1 MRLAMSEAVLVTG
14 RPYVVLDVGGV
25 RRRAVYS
32 GPIGSSTD
40 VLDFS
45 YTVQAGDLDTDG
57 VGLCVAG
64 RRPGC
69 GSIDLNG
76 GSIRAA
82 GDESA
87 ASLGHPALA
96 AQSGHKVDAAPLP
109 ALSTACADEI
119 RVRIDWALKP
129 SSVSAG
135 GTFRLL
141 FVGSVDRNAQS
152 SNIADYNRFVQSLA
166 AAGHSSIRPF
176 KGGFRAVGSTAAVDA
191 RDNTCTTGTG
201 VPIHWLNGNQVA
213 DNYADFYDNSWDDQA
228 NPKTES
234 GNAIGPR
241 NVWTGSNSDGTNGG
255 QPLGNTPGGG
265 RLIRFGTIGQSGGGG
280 SPLSAT
286 SALASSSGSALAF
299 YGLSQV
305 FKVPAAS
312 DKARTTD
319 IAIISSPAIG
329 DAYRL
334 GETVEVEVMY
344 SEAVT
349 VRGAPLVGLS
359 VKNATG
365 NDDNEYDAAYVRG
378 SGTTK
383 LVFSFTVPSGLRD
396 DDGIQLYS
404 SPLRLNGATIT
415 AVSDG
420 DPAVWNLAAE
430 RNIGGKVDSSRTPSG
445 GICSRTP
452 QVRDAIVAAV
462 AAASDCSQVTNAYLT
477 ALTGTLEFSGL
488 TSIAAGD
495 LAGLS
500 SLTRLNLYG
509 SGIETLPVG
518 LFDGLGSLTRLDVRA
533 GLTHLPK
540 DIFRGLGKVTFLSLD
555 GLEYPES
562 PGNRLREGGLP
573 DGIFEPL
580 SREVKSFWIF
590 GSPGSESFRPR
601 AADAGPGGMLSAG
614 QKVTLGGPGNDG
626 GPWGSNVFYRWRQK
640 DGSGNAVS
648 TVALPVTD
656 EVNVVANPS
665 FTVPTLAETTEV
677 RFQLRLD
684 GAGKKLDG
692 SAHGDASLRLGLYSP
707 VSEARFTI
715 LALAPTAVAVVSKP
729 VDGDTYRQGEK
740 IEVAVTFGD
749 RVLVDTS
756 LGTPTLGLAVGTET
770 RQATYVRG
778 TGSNRLVFEYTVQSG
793 DTDGDGIA
801 VAANGLAPGGS
812 AIAGFYGVQA
822 ILDHAALAAQAGH
835 KVGGSLT
842 HSFDLTRGV
851 CERTPQVRDK
861 LLELVKAK
869 PGNSGIANCSEV
881 DPEMHLPTL
890 TGTLDLSS
898 AGIATLKQGDFAN
911 LGGIDIL
918 RLQGNDLTALPASVF
933 DGLTGLSLIINLRN
947 NNLSSLP
954 PRIFEKLTGLTGLS
968 LNDNP
973 GSAGFVPTAKAGP
986 AGGIE
991 VVSGGSVTLGVEG
1004 AENGHDDPWG
1014 SNVTWSWSRTG
1025 GAGGTLT
1032 DAAAA
1037 RATFTAPA
1045 TGEDGTHVFR
1055 LKVIG
1060 AGDFAAT
1067 ADVAIRVAAGPKAVE
1082 AAFAPVGGTAYAGGE
1097 TIEVALHF
1105 DRAVTVDIA
1114 GGTPSVTLTVGAAPR
1129 TAGYLRG
1136 SGTGALT
1143 FGYTVQAAD
1152 MDADGVDLVANSL
1165 ALNGGK
1171 IAAVSDGGVA
1181 VLGHAA
1187 LAGGSGRTVNVA
1199 AARGICDRTATVQT
1213 AILERVRA
1221 DENDASL
1228 QCGDIGPVR
1237 LVAIGGRLDLS
1248 AQARNGRMTA
1258 LRAGDFAWLANVTG
1272 LDLDNHALR
1281 SFPAGVFDPLTSL
1294 TELSIAYN
1302 QTQAADRLTSLPAG
1316 LFDGLTKL
1324 TTLRLGH
1331 NDLETLPDGIFEKLT
1346 RLTTLTLHGN
1356 PGSAAFLPVAAAG
1369 PAGGLEAETGER
1381 VTLGGDAGGPWGGN
1395 VVHAWRQVSGTAVAL
1410 SATDAAKPAFAA
1422 PALAGPENLAFKLTV
1437 TGRGTSLTATD
1448 RVSVRIAAAAAV
1460 SSVVPA
1466 STPIDGDTYRRGET
1480 IGIAVGFAKPVTV
1493 TGTPQLALSVG
1504 TNTRQAAYVR
1514 GSGTGQLVFE
1524 YTVLQADTDS
1534 DGIAI
1539 AADSLAPGT
1548 GAIADATGMA
1558 VLLGHPALAAQAA
1571 HRVDGSLTHAFNPT
1585 AGICGRTAPVRD
1597 GLLLAVR
1604 ARTGD
1609 TALGCAQVTEAHL
1622 GALSGTLILAH
1633 KGIGTL
1639 KPGDFANLGG
1649 IAALQLDN
1657 NDLTALPAGVFEG
1670 LDDTLT
1676 VLQLQGNNLSSLPAR
1691 IFETLTSL
1699 TTLSLQGNPG
1709 LARFVPVAR
1718 AGPAAGIEVAQGG
1731 SVTLGVE
1738 GAAAG
1743 YDDPWGANVTY
1754 SWSQSAGTAVT
1765 YDTGKGAA
1773 TVRPSFTAPAE
1784 DETLTFTLTVTG
1796 RGAASSGSV
1805 NRHRGAS
1812 TVSVRVGAA
1821 GVRPMPVSAAV
1832 NGATLTLTYGE
1843 DLQAIDPAA
1852 VPVSSRGP
1860 AYLPVVSEP
1869 GVRRNIETVG
1879 VSTARASGRTV
1890 IITLAR
1896 TVVPNQ
1902 VVTLSYFPD
1911 NATAASRVRDRV
1923 GNLAGAFAGLRVRNE
1938 TSQPPVV
1945 GDIAFAGA
1953 AKTYRIGETVGID
1966 VTFSEPVAVTVTG
1979 GAPTLA
1985 LEIGSANRKAR
1996 WKAGQAAGAVQRFEY
2011 TVAEGEE
2018 DKDGIAVKADGLAVP
2033 SGSAIVTTAEREA
2046 VILGHGRVH
2055 DPAHKVDGVRPTV
2068 PQIGISP
2075 SHCNVSDA
2083 NELWCATLTVERYE
2097 AGGSVFYGY
2106 LRSGGYGSVA
2116 PDTFTYRGV
2125 DVAVSAL
2132 HKSIRSGTPLRFEV
2146 GPASGAAPAGG
2157 LLGAVSFSLEIGTG
2171 AGRKTLAIETPGTR
2185 TGFEFS
2191 GHNFEWNNGDR
2202 VPVKLVRRGAQAT
2215 AASISSSPSRGSTY
2229 RAGET
2234 VTVRLAMSEA
2244 VLVTGRPYVVLDVGG
2259 VRRRAVYAGP
2269 IGSAT
2274 DVLDFD
2280 YTVQAGDFD
2289 TDGVAL
2295 CGRGAGCGR
2304 IALDGGS
2311 IRASY
2316 DGSVASLGH
2325 PALGAQSG
2333 HKADAAAALT
2343 LMPPTA
2349 CANEIRV
2356 PDDWPLTPS
2365 GVSAGGK
2372 FRLLFVT
2379 STARDATSSNIADYN
2394 RFVQNRAAAG
2404 HSSIRP
2410 YKDGFRAVGSTDAAD
2425 ARDNTCTTGTGVEIH
2440 WLNGNKVADDYA
2452 DFYDDSWDDAN
2463 LKNEGGNG
2471 ITGSNI
2477 QVFTGSGADG
2487 TAAAD
2492 HYLGVASPNTAV
2504 IAIMPS
2510 PVRPLASNFGDVRGT
2525 RRFYGLSQVF
2535 KVPAASDRAH
2545 TTDIAIISSP
2555 AIGDAYRLGET
2566 VEVEVTYSEAVSVRG
2581 TPAVGLSVKHAIEN
2595 YDIEYNAAYVRG
2607 SGTTKLVFAFTVPGG
2622 LKDDN
2627 GILLYSN
2634 PLRLNGARIATVSDG
2649 SSAAWTLA
2657 AWRNIGGKVDTS
2669 LPLSGGVC
2677 DRTPAVRYAIVA
2689 AVTAASDCS
2698 QVTEAHLAGMTGT
2711 LEFSGLTSIAA
2722 GDLAGL
2728 SSLTRLNLYGSGIET
2743 LPVGLFD
2750 GLGSL
2755 TRLDVRAGLTHL
2767 PKDIFRGLGKV
2778 TFLSLDGLEYP
2789 ESPGNRLR
2797 EGGLPDGIF
2806 EPLSREVKEFWI
2818 FGSPGSE
2825 SFRPRAADA
2834 GPGGMLSAGQK
2845 VTLGGPGN
2853 DGGPWGSNVFYRWR
2867 QKDGSGNAVSTVA
2880 LPVTDEVNVVANPSF
2895 TVPTLAEATE
2905 VRFQLQLDGAGKK
2918 LDGGAHG
2925 DASLRLGLYSPVSEA
2940 RFTILALAPTA
2951 VAVVSKPVD
2960 GDTYRQGEKIE
2971 VAVTFGDRVLVDT
2984 SLGTPALGLAVG
2996 TETRQTDYVRGT
3008 GSNRLV
3014 FEYTVQSG
3022 DTGSDGIAIAANG
3035 LAPGGG
3041 AIASVYGVRAILDH
3055 AALAAQTG
3063 HKVDG
3068 SLTHGFDLTGG
3079 VCGRTPQVRDKLL
3092 EMAKANDSNVTDCSK
3107 VTAAHLAAL
3116 TEQLYLDHAGIAT
3129 LKRGD
3134 FAGLGGIEILTLNA
3148 NDLTALTA
3156 GVFEGLDDTLTL
3168 LWLGE
3173 NDLQTIAPGVFDG
3186 LKGLTLLQLTD
3197 NDLSLLPPRIFEK
3210 LTGLDDLF
3218 LGQLPGSARFA
3229 PIAKAGP
3236 AGGIEVVSGGNVT
3249 LGVEGAENGFDDPWG
3264 TNVTWAWSRTEGA
3277 GGMLADDTAARA
3289 AFTAPVTGEDK
3300 TYTFRLAVTGSD
3312 LYTTTADIAVRVA
3325 AGPKAVEAAFA
3336 PVGGTAYA
3344 GGETIEVALHFDRA
3358 VTVDIAG
3365 GTPSVTLTVGAAPRT
3380 AGYLRGSDT
3389 RVLTFGYTVQAADMD
3404 ADGVDLVANSLALSG
3419 GKIAAVSDGGLA
3431 ALGHAALAG
3440 GSGRTVNSPTAGGIC
3455 DRTAAVQTAILA
3467 RVRADENDASL
3478 QCGDIGPVRLVA
3490 IGGRLDLSAQARNGR
3505 MTALRAGDFA
3515 WLANVTVL
3523 DLDNHALRSFPAGI
3537 FDPLTA
3543 LSELSIAYN
3552 QTQAADRLTS
3562 LPAGLFDRLT
3572 KLTTLRLEHNDLETL
3587 PDGIFEKLTRLTTLT
3602 LHGNPGSAAFLPV
3615 AAAGPAGGLEAETG
3629 ERVTLGGDA
3638 GGPWGGNVVH
3648 AWRQVSGTAVAL
3660 SATDAAKPAFA
3671 APALAGPEDLAFELT
3686 VTGRGTSLTATDRVS
3701 VRIAAAAAVSSVV
3714 PASTPIDGDTYRRGE
3729 TIGIAVGFA
3738 KPVTVTGTPQL
3749 ALSVGTNTRQAAY
3762 VRGSGTGQ
3770 LVFEYPVVQ
3779 ADADS
3784 DGIAIAADSLAPG
3797 TGAIADATGMAALL
3811 GHPALA
3817 AQAAHRVD
3825 GSLTHAF
3832 NPMAGICG
3840 RTAPVRD
3847 GLLLAVRA
3855 RTGDTALGCAQVT
3868 TTHLGALSGTLILA
3882 HKGIGTLKPGDFANL
3897 GGIAALQLDNN
3908 DLQTIPA
3915 GVFDR
3920 LTGLTTLSLHDNR
3933 LPSLPDRIFEGLMK
3947 LTQLSLNGNP
3957 GTADFKPTAMAGPEG
3972 GIDVPQGATT
3982 GITLG
3987 VEVPESGYD
3996 DPWGT
4001 NVTYAWS
4008 RTEGTGGTLTDATA
4022 AQAVFTPPATDGT
4035 HAFRLTVTGGGGVAG
4050 TSTVSVHVGAA
4061 GVPPMPVSAVV
4072 NGPTLT
4078 LTYSKNL
4085 QAEPPPASDSGKG
4098 QVYLAVVSVP
4108 GVRRNIEP
4116 VPPSAVEVM
4125 GRQVILTFKPSIDP
4139 NQVVTLSYFP
4149 DNATA
4154 ESRIRDRG
4162 GNLADGFAGL
4172 RVDND
4177 TPEGNTVQSFAF
4189 VGPAKT
4195 YRIGDTIGIDV
4206 TFAEAVAVTVTG
4218 GAPTLAL
4225 EIGSANRKARW
4236 KAGQAAGAVQ
4246 RFEYTVAEGEEDTDG
4261 IAVKADGL
4269 AVPSRSSILTTA
4281 EREAVILGHGR
4292 VHDPAH
4298 KVDGVRPTASSARSE
4313 GPGVSVIWSEP
4324 LDTGAAPAG
4333 AGGFTVNV
4341 PGAANPV
4348 VTAVTISGSVVN
4360 LALNAPIALA
4370 ATGVTVNYTPA
4381 ATPIRDAA
4389 GNAAERFESPLAV
4402 TVAVDET
4409 PPALTAAAVNGDT
4422 LTLTYSEP
4430 LKATSPAAA
4439 AYSVGVS
4446 GGGTFTLSNI
4456 RAGVGPGNTQV
4467 VMTLD
4472 PPAQA
4477 GQTIRVAYMPN
4488 NATTATKVQDL
4499 AGNAAAGF
4507 ASLSELNP
4515 PVTLVNMTGAPTLTL
4530 SKPQVTEGDDAQVT
4544 LTLSTGNT
4552 TYGSARTFTI
4562 SAGADSTALQ
4572 GQDWTL
4578 SSASVVL
4585 PAGKNSVTATLA
4597 IVDDARLEPAET
4609 ASFKASLDGG
4619 AETAAAVL
4627 AIADDDKAVLAVR
4640 GPDGPVTE
4648 GQPIELTLRLE
4659 PHPENVANLSAVPDD
4674 ACILDFPVTATLTRA
4689 GDTAA
4694 ALPSDPTLETDHS
4707 FAATSFDDCT
4717 REVTVS
4723 VPTKAPDA
4731 VWMADRALTFALA
4744 PKNSDPRVEAG
4755 EALSAAV
4762 RDDTPEGNTVQSF
4775 AVTGPAKTY
4784 RIGDTIG
4791 IDVTFAEAVT
4801 VTGAP
4806 TLALEIGA
4814 ARRKAAYVRGSG
4826 SAVLTFE
4833 ATEVALGEE
4842 DTDGIAVAANGLE
4855 VPSGSSILNTV
4866 DREAAI
4872 LRHGRYHDPAYKV
4885 DGVLPAATAAS
4896 AAGPTVTVT
4905 WSEALDEASVPTGA
4919 GGFRVRIGNANGPAV
4934 SAVAVSGATTT
4945 LSLAS
4950 AIADG
4955 TANVKLEYTPPRS
4968 GAKIRDAAGNDAEGF
4983 TGSDA
4988 VAVSVT
4994 PDTTAPMVTGAAV
5007 DGARLRLTFDE
5018 PLDEASVPAA
5028 PGGFTVTVTRVDDA
5042 VPGHTVSGIAVSG
5055 ATVTLTL
5062 AKGVLPGDTVTLDYV
5077 PTSTRLQDRAVTP
5090 NPVAG
5095 FSGLDMM
5102 KTVDNASDALEVSL
5116 STTEAVEGDDGT
5128 VTLTVAVAGGGT
5140 SGVARAIAI
5149 APVAPPTAAETE
5161 DWTLPAGQRSLTLG
5175 AGQRSVSAAISV
5187 VDDARLEDAETV
5199 SFAVTADGAAIGQV
5213 TLTIADDDKAVLA
5226 VRGPAQVTE
5235 GQPIELTL
5243 RLEPHPENV
5252 ANLSAVPDDACI
5264 LDFPVTAT
5272 LTRAGDTA
5280 AALPSN
5286 PTLETDHSFAATSF
5300 DDCTREVTVSV
5311 PTKAPDAVWMA
5322 DRALTFALAPKNSD
5336 PRVEAGEALSAA
5348 VRDDTPEGNTV
5359 QSFAVTGPAKT
5370 YRIGD
5375 TIGIDVTFAEA
5386 VTVTGA
5392 PTLALEIGAARRKA
5406 AYVRGSGSAVLT
5418 FEATEVALGEE
5429 DTDGIAVA
5437 ANGLE
5442 VPSGSSILNT
5452 VDREAAILR
5461 HGRYHD
5467 PAYKVDGVLPAATAA
5482 SAAGPTVTV
5491 TWSEA
5496 LDEASV
5502 PTGAG
5507 GFRVRIG
5514 NANGPAVS
5522 AVAVSGATTTLSLAS
5537 AIADGTA
5544 NVKLEY
5550 TPPRSGAKIRDAAG
5564 NDAEGFT
5571 GSDAVAVSV
5580 TPDTTAPMV
5589 TGAAVDGARLR
5600 LTFDEPLDEASVPA
5614 APGGFT
5620 VTVTR
5625 VDDAVPGHTVSGIA
5639 VSGATVTLTLA
5650 KGVLPGDTVTLDY
5663 VPTSTRLQD
5672 RAVTPNPVAGFS
5684 GLDMMKTVDNA
5695 SDALEVSLS
5704 TTEAVE
5710 GDDGTVTLTVAVAGG
5725 GTSGVARAIAIA
5737 PVAPPT
5743 AAETED
5749 WTLPAGQRSLTLG
5762 AGQRSV
5768 SAAISVVDDA
5778 RLEDAETVSFAV
5790 TADGA
5795 AIGQVTLTIADD
5807 DKAVLAV
5814 RGPAQVTE
5822 GQPIELTLR
5831 LEPHPENVANL
5842 SAVPDDAC
5850 ILDFPVTA
5858 TLTRAG
5864 DTAAALPSNPTL
5876 ETDHSF
5882 AATSF
5887 DDCTREVTVS
5897 VPTRAPDAVWM
5908 ADRAL
5913 TFALAPKNSDPRVEA
5928 GEALS
5933 AAVRDDTPLPGPM
5946 VTGISISPG
5955 ARTCD
5960 RPDPVN
5966 PSGYTKEEFLALP
5979 GCAVHGRGTTLTFT
5993 LTFDSAVT
6001 VTRNAQTRA
6010 LPELVL
6016 DVFGRERR
6024 AQLSGNRTDTGTL
6037 TFTWT
6042 VAKGDNDPDGIGV
6055 ARIDLKGA
6063 SIRFA
6068 AGCMPGLPCDI
6079 DVPTFK
6085 SDHAQ
6090 TYPKHRVR
6098 GGLHAMR
6105 LSVSGSAREGEPFT
6119 VTVRRDGGYK
6129 ETAHAIVRMTD
6140 SGVESPGPGEASAEN
6155 HGVRLMSFPFD
6166 ADPEQGEDSRV
6177 SVQTVTPPGD
6187 GVADA
6192 RTLTFKMFAT
6202 DVGDSG
6208 VSYWYVTRDP
6218 VEATVT
6224 VTDTGLA
6231 GGTPDGPSLG
6241 VWDDWTREPT
6251 QEQWDRGRR
6260 FPLRFDVT
6268 VPWPNVLRPRGEA
6281 KVTVQYETRDGTA
6294 TVADRD
6300 YVATRGTLTFEPGET
6315 RKTVVVQ
6322 VRPDRHDEGE
6332 ETMTLVLSSATGAAI
6347 VRAEAV
6353 GTIRNNGPIPKAW
6366 IARFGRTVAEQV
6378 LEAIEG
6384 RMRATPAPGA
6394 EVALAGERIGAQSP
6408 DRGPDRA
6415 EPGSDAEREARQEEE
6430 ARRDTQRL
6438 AGWLKGETDP
6448 EEAQRLTSR
6457 AVTPRDLLTGSSFAL
6472 TAETDG
6478 KDLVSLWGRAAV
6490 TRFDGREGDLMLA
6503 GEVVTGMLG
6512 ADWTGGRWTAGLI
6525 VSHSTAEGGYSGAPV
6540 AGDAGSGGKVEAT
6553 LTGLFPWA
6561 RHALSERLE
6570 AWGAA
6575 GYGAGELTVTPK
6587 APGTGGDGP
6596 AIHADLDLR
6605 MAAVGLRGTILDGGA
6620 DGLTLIGKIDAMAV
6634 QTASGRGR
6642 GTDGGNLEPARATV
6656 SRLRLGLEAS
6666 RPILFDGGFTLTPSL
6681 EIGVRHDG
6689 GDAETGFGLDLGG
6702 GLALSDPKRGLQAEL
6717 RGRGLLTHESKGFRD
6732 LGFSGSLAWEGN
6744 PGSNRG
6750 AKLRLTQTV
6759 GGSSSGG
6766 ADALLS
6772 RTTLEGLAANDDGA
6786 GGNDELKSRRLELK
6800 FGYGLSAFGDRFTW
6814 TPEVGVDLS
6823 DTGRDYSLGWRLVLD
6838 GSGSDGGALELSFE
6852 ATRRES
6858 ANDDTPPV
6866 HEVGLRLTARF

>member
-1 MRLAMSEAVLVTG
+1 M
-14 RPYVVLDVGGV
+14 
-25 RRRAVYS
+25 
-32 GPIGSSTD
+32 
-40 VLDFS
+40 
-45 YTVQAGDLDTDG
+45 GDTLT
-57 VGLCVAG
+57 
-64 RRPGC
+64 
-69 GSIDLNG
+69 
-76 GSIRAA
+76 
-82 GDESA
+82 
-87 ASLGHPALA
+87 
-96 AQSGHKVDAAPLP
+96 
-109 ALSTACADEI
+109 
-119 RVRIDWALKP
+119 
-129 SSVSAG
+129 
-135 GTFRLL
+135 LL
-141 FVGSVDRNAQS
+141 FLRRNALQ
-152 SNIADYNRFVQSLA
+152 
-166 AAGHSSIRPF
+166 
-176 KGGFRAVGSTAAVDA
+176 
-191 RDNTCTTGTG
+191 
-201 VPIHWLNGNQVA
+201 
-213 DNYADFYDNSWDDQA
+213 
-228 NPKTES
+228 
-234 GNAIGPR
+234 
-241 NVWTGSNSDGTNGG
+241 
-255 QPLGNTPGGG
+255 
-265 RLIRFGTIGQSGGGG
+265 
-280 SPLSAT
+280 
-286 SALASSSGSALAF
+286 
-299 YGLSQV
+299 
-305 FKVPAAS
+305 
-312 DKARTTD
+312 
-319 IAIISSPAIG
+319 
-329 DAYRL
+329 
-334 GETVEVEVMY
+334 
-344 SEAVT
+344 
-349 VRGAPLVGLS
+349 
-359 VKNATG
+359 
-365 NDDNEYDAAYVRG
+365 
-378 SGTTK
+378 
-383 LVFSFTVPSGLRD
+383 
-396 DDGIQLYS
+396 
-404 SPLRLNGATIT
+404 
-415 AVSDG
+415 
-420 DPAVWNLAAE
+420 
-430 RNIGGKVDSSRTPSG
+430 
-445 GICSRTP
+445 
-452 QVRDAIVAAV
+452 
-462 AAASDCSQVTNAYLT
+462 
-477 ALTGTLEFSGL
+477 
-488 TSIAAGD
+488 SIA
-495 LAGLS
+495 
-500 SLTRLNLYG
+500 
-509 SGIETLPVG
+509 
-518 LFDGLGSLTRLDVRA
+518 
-533 GLTHLPK
+533 
-540 DIFRGLGKVTFLSLD
+540 
-555 GLEYPES
+555 
-562 PGNRLREGGLP
+562 PG
-573 DGIFEPL
+573 
-580 SREVKSFWIF
+580 
-590 GSPGSESFRPR
+590 
-601 AADAGPGGMLSAG
+601 
-614 QKVTLGGPGNDG
+614 
-626 GPWGSNVFYRWRQK
+626 
-640 DGSGNAVS
+640 
-648 TVALPVTD
+648 
-656 EVNVVANPS
+656 
-665 FTVPTLAETTEV
+665 
-677 RFQLRLD
+677 
-684 GAGKKLDG
+684 
-692 SAHGDASLRLGLYSP
+692 
-707 VSEARFTI
+707 
-715 LALAPTAVAVVSKP
+715 
-729 VDGDTYRQGEK
+729 
-740 IEVAVTFGD
+740 
-749 RVLVDTS
+749 
-756 LGTPTLGLAVGTET
+756 
-770 RQATYVRG
+770 
-778 TGSNRLVFEYTVQSG
+778 
-793 DTDGDGIA
+793 
-801 VAANGLAPGGS
+801 
-812 AIAGFYGVQA
+812 
-822 ILDHAALAAQAGH
+822 
-835 KVGGSLT
+835 
-842 HSFDLTRGV
+842 
-851 CERTPQVRDK
+851 
-861 LLELVKAK
+861 
-869 PGNSGIANCSEV
+869 
-881 DPEMHLPTL
+881 
-890 TGTLDLSS
+890 
-898 AGIATLKQGDFAN
+898 
-911 LGGIDIL
+911 
-918 RLQGNDLTALPASVF
+918 VF
-933 DGLTGLSLIINLRN
+933 DGLTGLVLLALNGN
-947 NNLSSLP
+947 DLSSLP
-954 PRIFEKLTGLTGLS
+954 PRIFEKLTGLTGLA
-968 LNDNP
+968 LGDNP
-973 GSAGFVPTAKAGP
+973 GSARFAPIAKAGP

-1082 AAFAPVGGTAYAGGE
+1082 AAFAPAGGSAYAG
-1097 TIEVALHF
+1097 
-1105 DRAVTVDIA
+1105 
-1114 GGTPSVTLTVGAAPR
+1114 S
-1129 TAGYLRG
+1129 
-1136 SGTGALT
+1136 
-1143 FGYTVQAAD
+1143 
-1152 MDADGVDLVANSL
+1152 
-1165 ALNGGK
+1165 
-1171 IAAVSDGGVA
+1171 
-1181 VLGHAA
+1181 
-1187 LAGGSGRTVNVA
+1187 
-1199 AARGICDRTATVQT
+1199 
-1213 AILERVRA
+1213 
-1221 DENDASL
+1221 
-1228 QCGDIGPVR
+1228 
-1237 LVAIGGRLDLS
+1237 
-1248 AQARNGRMTA
+1248 
-1258 LRAGDFAWLANVTG
+1258 
-1272 LDLDNHALR
+1272 
-1281 SFPAGVFDPLTSL
+1281 
-1294 TELSIAYN
+1294 
-1302 QTQAADRLTSLPAG
+1302 
-1316 LFDGLTKL
+1316 
-1324 TTLRLGH
+1324 
-1331 NDLETLPDGIFEKLT
+1331 
-1346 RLTTLTLHGN
+1346 
-1356 PGSAAFLPVAAAG
+1356 
-1369 PAGGLEAETGER
+1369 
-1381 VTLGGDAGGPWGGN
+1381 
-1395 VVHAWRQVSGTAVAL
+1395 
-1410 SATDAAKPAFAA
+1410 
-1422 PALAGPENLAFKLTV
+1422 
-1437 TGRGTSLTATD
+1437 
-1448 RVSVRIAAAAAV
+1448 
-1460 SSVVPA
+1460 
-1466 STPIDGDTYRRGET
+1466 
-1480 IGIAVGFAKPVTV
+1480 
-1493 TGTPQLALSVG
+1493 
-1504 TNTRQAAYVR
+1504 
-1514 GSGTGQLVFE
+1514 
-1524 YTVLQADTDS
+1524 
-1534 DGIAI
+1534 
-1539 AADSLAPGT
+1539 
-1548 GAIADATGMA
+1548 
-1558 VLLGHPALAAQAA
+1558 
-1571 HRVDGSLTHAFNPT
+1571 
-1585 AGICGRTAPVRD
+1585 
-1597 GLLLAVR
+1597 
-1604 ARTGD
+1604 
-1609 TALGCAQVTEAHL
+1609 
-1622 GALSGTLILAH
+1622 
-1633 KGIGTL
+1633 
-1639 KPGDFANLGG
+1639 
-1649 IAALQLDN
+1649 
-1657 NDLTALPAGVFEG
+1657 
-1670 LDDTLT
+1670 
-1676 VLQLQGNNLSSLPAR
+1676 
-1691 IFETLTSL
+1691 
-1699 TTLSLQGNPG
+1699 
-1709 LARFVPVAR
+1709 
-1718 AGPAAGIEVAQGG
+1718 
-1731 SVTLGVE
+1731 
-1738 GAAAG
+1738 
-1743 YDDPWGANVTY
+1743 
-1754 SWSQSAGTAVT
+1754 
-1765 YDTGKGAA
+1765 
-1773 TVRPSFTAPAE
+1773 
-1784 DETLTFTLTVTG
+1784 
-1796 RGAASSGSV
+1796 
-1805 NRHRGAS
+1805 
-1812 TVSVRVGAA
+1812 
-1821 GVRPMPVSAAV
+1821 
-1832 NGATLTLTYGE
+1832 
-1843 DLQAIDPAA
+1843 
-1852 VPVSSRGP
+1852 
-1860 AYLPVVSEP
+1860 
-1869 GVRRNIETVG
+1869 
-1879 VSTARASGRTV
+1879 
-1890 IITLAR
+1890 
-1896 TVVPNQ
+1896 
-1902 VVTLSYFPD
+1902 
-1911 NATAASRVRDRV
+1911 
-1923 GNLAGAFAGLRVRNE
+1923 
-1938 TSQPPVV
+1938 
-1945 GDIAFAGA
+1945 
-1953 AKTYRIGETVGID
+1953 
-1966 VTFSEPVAVTVTG
+1966 
-1979 GAPTLA
+1979 
-1985 LEIGSANRKAR
+1985 
-1996 WKAGQAAGAVQRFEY
+1996 
-2011 TVAEGEE
+2011 
-2018 DKDGIAVKADGLAVP
+2018 
-2033 SGSAIVTTAEREA
+2033 
-2046 VILGHGRVH
+2046 
-2055 DPAHKVDGVRPTV
+2055 
-2068 PQIGISP
+2068 
-2075 SHCNVSDA
+2075 
-2083 NELWCATLTVERYE
+2083 
-2097 AGGSVFYGY
+2097 
-2106 LRSGGYGSVA
+2106 
-2116 PDTFTYRGV
+2116 
-2125 DVAVSAL
+2125 
-2132 HKSIRSGTPLRFEV
+2132 
-2146 GPASGAAPAGG
+2146 
-2157 LLGAVSFSLEIGTG
+2157 
-2171 AGRKTLAIETPGTR
+2171 
-2185 TGFEFS
+2185 
-2191 GHNFEWNNGDR
+2191 
-2202 VPVKLVRRGAQAT
+2202 
-2215 AASISSSPSRGSTY
+2215 
-2229 RAGET
+2229 
-2234 VTVRLAMSEA
+2234 
-2244 VLVTGRPYVVLDVGG
+2244 
-2259 VRRRAVYAGP
+2259 
-2269 IGSAT
+2269 
-2274 DVLDFD
+2274 
-2280 YTVQAGDFD
+2280 
-2289 TDGVAL
+2289 
-2295 CGRGAGCGR
+2295 
-2304 IALDGGS
+2304 
-2311 IRASY
+2311 
-2316 DGSVASLGH
+2316 
-2325 PALGAQSG
+2325 
-2333 HKADAAAALT
+2333 
-2343 LMPPTA
+2343 
-2349 CANEIRV
+2349 
-2356 PDDWPLTPS
+2356 
-2365 GVSAGGK
+2365 
-2372 FRLLFVT
+2372 
-2379 STARDATSSNIADYN
+2379 
-2394 RFVQNRAAAG
+2394 
-2404 HSSIRP
+2404 
-2410 YKDGFRAVGSTDAAD
+2410 
-2425 ARDNTCTTGTGVEIH
+2425 
-2440 WLNGNKVADDYA
+2440 
-2452 DFYDDSWDDAN
+2452 
-2463 LKNEGGNG
+2463 
-2471 ITGSNI
+2471 
-2477 QVFTGSGADG
+2477 
-2487 TAAAD
+2487 
-2492 HYLGVASPNTAV
+2492 
-2504 IAIMPS
+2504 
-2510 PVRPLASNFGDVRGT
+2510 
-2525 RRFYGLSQVF
+2525 
-2535 KVPAASDRAH
+2535 
-2545 TTDIAIISSP
+2545 
-2555 AIGDAYRLGET
+2555 
-2566 VEVEVTYSEAVSVRG
+2566 
-2581 TPAVGLSVKHAIEN
+2581 
-2595 YDIEYNAAYVRG
+2595 
-2607 SGTTKLVFAFTVPGG
+2607 
-2622 LKDDN
+2622 
-2627 GILLYSN
+2627 
-2634 PLRLNGARIATVSDG
+2634 
-2649 SSAAWTLA
+2649 
-2657 AWRNIGGKVDTS
+2657 
-2669 LPLSGGVC
+2669 
-2677 DRTPAVRYAIVA
+2677 
-2689 AVTAASDCS
+2689 
-2698 QVTEAHLAGMTGT
+2698 
-2711 LEFSGLTSIAA
+2711 
-2722 GDLAGL
+2722 
-2728 SSLTRLNLYGSGIET
+2728 
-2743 LPVGLFD
+2743 
-2750 GLGSL
+2750 
-2755 TRLDVRAGLTHL
+2755 
-2767 PKDIFRGLGKV
+2767 
-2778 TFLSLDGLEYP
+2778 
-2789 ESPGNRLR
+2789 
-2797 EGGLPDGIF
+2797 
-2806 EPLSREVKEFWI
+2806 
-2818 FGSPGSE
+2818 
-2825 SFRPRAADA
+2825 
-2834 GPGGMLSAGQK
+2834 
-2845 VTLGGPGN
+2845 
-2853 DGGPWGSNVFYRWR
+2853 
-2867 QKDGSGNAVSTVA
+2867 
-2880 LPVTDEVNVVANPSF
+2880 
-2895 TVPTLAEATE
+2895 
-2905 VRFQLQLDGAGKK
+2905 
-2918 LDGGAHG
+2918 
-2925 DASLRLGLYSPVSEA
+2925 
-2940 RFTILALAPTA
+2940 
-2951 VAVVSKPVD
+2951 
-2960 GDTYRQGEKIE
+2960 
-2971 VAVTFGDRVLVDT
+2971 
-2984 SLGTPALGLAVG
+2984 
-2996 TETRQTDYVRGT
+2996 
-3008 GSNRLV
+3008 
-3014 FEYTVQSG
+3014 
-3022 DTGSDGIAIAANG
+3022 
-3035 LAPGGG
+3035 
-3041 AIASVYGVRAILDH
+3041 
-3055 AALAAQTG
+3055 
-3063 HKVDG
+3063 
-3068 SLTHGFDLTGG
+3068 
-3079 VCGRTPQVRDKLL
+3079 
-3092 EMAKANDSNVTDCSK
+3092 
-3107 VTAAHLAAL
+3107 
-3116 TEQLYLDHAGIAT
+3116 
-3129 LKRGD
+3129 
-3134 FAGLGGIEILTLNA
+3134 
-3148 NDLTALTA
+3148 
-3156 GVFEGLDDTLTL
+3156 
-3168 LWLGE
+3168 
-3173 NDLQTIAPGVFDG
+3173 
-3186 LKGLTLLQLTD
+3186 
-3197 NDLSLLPPRIFEK
+3197 
-3210 LTGLDDLF
+3210 
-3218 LGQLPGSARFA
+3218 
-3229 PIAKAGP
+3229 
-3236 AGGIEVVSGGNVT
+3236 
-3249 LGVEGAENGFDDPWG
+3249 
-3264 TNVTWAWSRTEGA
+3264 
-3277 GGMLADDTAARA
+3277 
-3289 AFTAPVTGEDK
+3289 
-3300 TYTFRLAVTGSD
+3300 
-3312 LYTTTADIAVRVA
+3312 
-3325 AGPKAVEAAFA
+3325 
-3336 PVGGTAYA
+3336 
-3344 GGETIEVALHFDRA
+3344 ETIEVALHFDRA

-3404 ADGVDLVANSLALSG
+3404 ADGVDLVANSLALNG

-3515 WLANVTVL
+3515 WLANVTGL

-3562 LPAGLFDRLT
+3562 LPAGLFDGLT

-3987 VEVPESGYD
+3987 VEVPENGYD

-4162 GNLADGFAGL
+4162 GNLAGAFAG
-4172 RVDND
+4172 
-4177 TPEGNTVQSFAF
+4177 F
-4189 VGPAKT
+4189 
-4195 YRIGDTIGIDV
+4195 
-4206 TFAEAVAVTVTG
+4206 
-4218 GAPTLAL
+4218 
-4225 EIGSANRKARW
+4225 
-4236 KAGQAAGAVQ
+4236 
-4246 RFEYTVAEGEEDTDG
+4246 
-4261 IAVKADGL
+4261 
-4269 AVPSRSSILTTA
+4269 
-4281 EREAVILGHGR
+4281 
-4292 VHDPAH
+4292 
-4298 KVDGVRPTASSARSE
+4298 GVRNE
-4313 GPGVSVIWSEP
+4313 
-4324 LDTGAAPAG
+4324 
-4333 AGGFTVNV
+4333 
-4341 PGAANPV
+4341 
-4348 VTAVTISGSVVN
+4348 
-4360 LALNAPIALA
+4360 
-4370 ATGVTVNYTPA
+4370 
-4381 ATPIRDAA
+4381 
-4389 GNAAERFESPLAV
+4389 
-4402 TVAVDET
+4402 
-4409 PPALTAAAVNGDT
+4409 
-4422 LTLTYSEP
+4422 
-4430 LKATSPAAA
+4430 
-4439 AYSVGVS
+4439 
-4446 GGGTFTLSNI
+4446 
-4456 RAGVGPGNTQV
+4456 
-4467 VMTLD
+4467 
-4472 PPAQA
+4472 
-4477 GQTIRVAYMPN
+4477 
-4488 NATTATKVQDL
+4488 
-4499 AGNAAAGF
+4499 
-4507 ASLSELNP
+4507 
-4515 PVTLVNMTGAPTLTL
+4515 
-4530 SKPQVTEGDDAQVT
+4530 
-4544 LTLSTGNT
+4544 
-4552 TYGSARTFTI
+4552 
-4562 SAGADSTALQ
+4562 
-4572 GQDWTL
+4572 
-4578 SSASVVL
+4578 
-4585 PAGKNSVTATLA
+4585 
-4597 IVDDARLEPAET
+4597 
-4609 ASFKASLDGG
+4609 
-4619 AETAAAVL
+4619 
-4627 AIADDDKAVLAVR
+4627 
-4640 GPDGPVTE
+4640 
-4648 GQPIELTLRLE
+4648 
-4659 PHPENVANLSAVPDD
+4659 
-4674 ACILDFPVTATLTRA
+4674 
-4689 GDTAA
+4689 
-4694 ALPSDPTLETDHS
+4694 
-4707 FAATSFDDCT
+4707 
-4717 REVTVS
+4717 
-4723 VPTKAPDA
+4723 
-4731 VWMADRALTFALA
+4731 
-4744 PKNSDPRVEAG
+4744 
-4755 EALSAAV
+4755 
-4762 RDDTPEGNTVQSF
+4762 TPEGNTVQSF

-4791 IDVTFAEAVT
+4791 IDVTFADPVT

-4814 ARRKAAYVRGSG
+4814 ARRKAAYVGGSG

-4855 VPSGSSILNTV
+4855 VPAGSSILNTA

-4885 DGVLPAATAAS
+4885 DGVLPAATAA
-4896 AAGPTVTVT
+4896 AADGLTVVVT
-4905 WSEALDEASVPTGA
+4905 WSEALDPASAGSDA
-4919 GGFRVRIGNANGPAV
+4919 GGFGVKIGTGNGPAV
-4934 SAVAVSGATTT
+4934 SAVAVSGPTTT

-4968 GAKIRDAAGNDAEGF
+4968 GAKIRDAAGNDAAAIPRD
-4983 TGSDA
+4983 DA
-4988 VAVSVT
+4988 LAVTVT
-4994 PDTTAPMVTGAAV
+4994 PDQRAPEVSGTPTV
-5007 DGARLRLTFDE
+5007 DGTTLTLTFDE
-5018 PLDEASVPAA
+5018 ALDTASVPPA

-5102 KTVDNASDALEVSL
+5102 KMVDNASDALEVSL
-5116 STTEAVEGDDGT
+5116 STTAAVEGDDGT

-5149 APVAPPTAAETE
+5149 APVASPTAAETE

-5252 ANLSAVPDDACI
+5252 ANLSAVPDAACI

-5272 LTRAGDTA
+5272 LTRAGDIA

-5286 PTLETDHSFAATSF
+5286 PTLATDHSFAATSF

-5311 PTKAPDAVWMA
+5311 PTRAPDAVWMA

-5336 PRVEAGEALSAA
+5336 ARVEAGEALSAA

-5375 TIGIDVTFAEA
+5375 TIGIDVTFSDP

-5406 AYVRGSGSAVLT
+5406 AYVGGSGSAVLT

-5442 VPSGSSILNT
+5442 VPAGSSILNT

-5482 SAAGPTVTV
+5482 AADGLTVVV

-5496 LDEASV
+5496 LDPASA
-5502 PTGAG
+5502 GSDAG
-5507 GFRVRIG
+5507 GFGVKIG
-5514 NANGPAVS
+5514 TGNGPAVS
-5522 AVAVSGATTTLSLAS
+5522 AVAVSGPTTTLSLAS

-5564 NDAEGFT
+5564 NDAAIGQVTLTIADDDKAVLAVRGPAQVTEGQPIELTLRLEPHPENVANVSAVPDGACILDFPVT
-5571 GSDAVAVSV
+5571 ATLTRAGDIAAALPSDPTLATDHSFAATSFDDCTREVTVSVPTRAPDAVWMADRALTFALAPKNSDPRVEAGEALSAAVRDDTPEGNAPQSFAVTGPAKTYRIGDTIGIELTFADPVAVTVTGGAPTLALEIGAARRKAAYVAGSGSAVLTFEYTPVALGEEDTDGIAVAANGLEVPAGSSILNTVDREAAILRHGRYHDPAYKVDGVLPAATAAAADGLTVVVTWSEALDPASAGSDAGGFGVKIGTGNGPAVSAVAVSGPTTTLSLASAIADGTANVKLEYTPPRSGAKIRDAAGNDAAAIPRDDALAVTV
-5580 TPDTTAPMV
+5580 TPDQRAPEV
-5589 TGAAVDGARLR
+5589 SGTPTVDGARLR
-5600 LTFDEPLDEASVPA
+5600 LTFDEALDTASVPP

-5704 TTEAVE
+5704 TTAAVE

-5737 PVAPPT
+5737 PVASPT

-5814 RGPAQVTE
+5814 RGPDGPVTE

-5864 DTAAALPSNPTL
+5864 DIAAALPSDPTL

-5933 AAVRDDTPLPGPM
+5933 AAVRDDTPPPGPM

-6042 VAKGDNDPDGIGV
+6042 VAKGDNDPDGIGI

-6068 AGCMPGLPCDI
+6068 AGCTENLPCDI

-6140 SGVESPGPGEASAEN
+6140 SAVESPVPGEASAEN

-6294 TVADRD
+6294 VAARIGVYGD
-6300 YVATRGTLTFEPGET
+6300 YVATRGTLTFMPGET
-6315 RKTVVVQ
+6315 RKTVVVE

-6347 VRAEAV
+6347 ARAEAV

-6366 IARFGRTVAEQV
+6366 IARFGRTVVEQV
-6378 LEAIEG
+6378 LEAVEG
-6384 RMRATPAPGA
+6384 RMRAAPVPGA

-6415 EPGSDAEREARQEEE
+6415 EPGSDAEREARREEE

-6448 EEAQRLTSR
+6448 EEAQRLRSR

-6490 TRFDGREGDLMLA
+6490 TRFDGREGDLMLD

-6512 ADWTGGRWTAGLI
+6512 ADWTRGRWTAGLI
-6525 VSHSTAEGGYSGAPV
+6525 VSHSTAEGGYSGVPD

-6605 MAAVGLRGTILDGGA
+6605 MAAAGLRGTILDGGA

-6642 GTDGGNLEPARATV
+6642 GTDGGNLAPARATV
-6656 SRLRLGLEAS
+6656 TRLRFGLEGS
-6666 RPILFDGGFTLTPSL
+6666 RPVGLGGGAVLTPSL

-6744 PGSNRG
+6744 PGSDRG

-6823 DTGRDYSLGWRLVLD
+6823 DAGRDYSLGWRLVRGA
-6838 GSGSDGGALELSFE
+6838 GSGGDGGSLELSFE
-6852 ATRRES
+6852 ARRRES
-6858 ANDDTPPV
+6858 ANDDTAPV

>member
-1 MRLAMSEAVLVTG
+1 MLLAVL
-14 RPYVVLDVGGV
+14 
-25 RRRAVYS
+25 AV
-32 GPIGSSTD
+32 
-40 VLDFS
+40 
-45 YTVQAGDLDTDG
+45 
-57 VGLCVAG
+57 
-64 RRPGC
+64 
-69 GSIDLNG
+69 
-76 GSIRAA
+76 
-82 GDESA
+82 
-87 ASLGHPALA
+87 
-96 AQSGHKVDAAPLP
+96 
-109 ALSTACADEI
+109 
-119 RVRIDWALKP
+119 
-129 SSVSAG
+129 
-135 GTFRLL
+135 
-141 FVGSVDRNAQS
+141 
-152 SNIADYNRFVQSLA
+152 
-166 AAGHSSIRPF
+166 
-176 KGGFRAVGSTAAVDA
+176 
-191 RDNTCTTGTG
+191 
-201 VPIHWLNGNQVA
+201 
-213 DNYADFYDNSWDDQA
+213 
-228 NPKTES
+228 
-234 GNAIGPR
+234 
-241 NVWTGSNSDGTNGG
+241 
-255 QPLGNTPGGG
+255 
-265 RLIRFGTIGQSGGGG
+265 
-280 SPLSAT
+280 
-286 SALASSSGSALAF
+286 
-299 YGLSQV
+299 
-305 FKVPAAS
+305 
-312 DKARTTD
+312 
-319 IAIISSPAIG
+319 
-329 DAYRL
+329 
-334 GETVEVEVMY
+334 
-344 SEAVT
+344 
-349 VRGAPLVGLS
+349 
-359 VKNATG
+359 
-365 NDDNEYDAAYVRG
+365 
-378 SGTTK
+378 
-383 LVFSFTVPSGLRD
+383 
-396 DDGIQLYS
+396 
-404 SPLRLNGATIT
+404 
-415 AVSDG
+415 
-420 DPAVWNLAAE
+420 
-430 RNIGGKVDSSRTPSG
+430 
-445 GICSRTP
+445 
-452 QVRDAIVAAV
+452 
-462 AAASDCSQVTNAYLT
+462 
-477 ALTGTLEFSGL
+477 
-488 TSIAAGD
+488 
-495 LAGLS
+495 
-500 SLTRLNLYG
+500 
-509 SGIETLPVG
+509 
-518 LFDGLGSLTRLDVRA
+518 
-533 GLTHLPK
+533 
-540 DIFRGLGKVTFLSLD
+540 
-555 GLEYPES
+555 
-562 PGNRLREGGLP
+562 
-573 DGIFEPL
+573 
-580 SREVKSFWIF
+580 
-590 GSPGSESFRPR
+590 
-601 AADAGPGGMLSAG
+601 
-614 QKVTLGGPGNDG
+614 
-626 GPWGSNVFYRWRQK
+626 
-640 DGSGNAVS
+640 
-648 TVALPVTD
+648 
-656 EVNVVANPS
+656 
-665 FTVPTLAETTEV
+665 
-677 RFQLRLD
+677 
-684 GAGKKLDG
+684 
-692 SAHGDASLRLGLYSP
+692 
-707 VSEARFTI
+707 
-715 LALAPTAVAVVSKP
+715 
-729 VDGDTYRQGEK
+729 
-740 IEVAVTFGD
+740 
-749 RVLVDTS
+749 
-756 LGTPTLGLAVGTET
+756 
-770 RQATYVRG
+770 
-778 TGSNRLVFEYTVQSG
+778 
-793 DTDGDGIA
+793 
-801 VAANGLAPGGS
+801 
-812 AIAGFYGVQA
+812 
-822 ILDHAALAAQAGH
+822 
-835 KVGGSLT
+835 
-842 HSFDLTRGV
+842 
-851 CERTPQVRDK
+851 
-861 LLELVKAK
+861 
-869 PGNSGIANCSEV
+869 
-881 DPEMHLPTL
+881 
-890 TGTLDLSS
+890 
-898 AGIATLKQGDFAN
+898 
-911 LGGIDIL
+911 
-918 RLQGNDLTALPASVF
+918 
-933 DGLTGLSLIINLRN
+933 
-947 NNLSSLP
+947 
-954 PRIFEKLTGLTGLS
+954 
-968 LNDNP
+968 
-973 GSAGFVPTAKAGP
+973 
-986 AGGIE
+986 
-991 VVSGGSVTLGVEG
+991 
-1004 AENGHDDPWG
+1004 
-1014 SNVTWSWSRTG
+1014 
-1025 GAGGTLT
+1025 
-1032 DAAAA
+1032 
-1037 RATFTAPA
+1037 
-1045 TGEDGTHVFR
+1045 
-1055 LKVIG
+1055 
-1060 AGDFAAT
+1060 
-1067 ADVAIRVAAGPKAVE
+1067 
-1082 AAFAPVGGTAYAGGE
+1082 
-1097 TIEVALHF
+1097 
-1105 DRAVTVDIA
+1105 
-1114 GGTPSVTLTVGAAPR
+1114 
-1129 TAGYLRG
+1129 
-1136 SGTGALT
+1136 
-1143 FGYTVQAAD
+1143 
-1152 MDADGVDLVANSL
+1152 
-1165 ALNGGK
+1165 
-1171 IAAVSDGGVA
+1171 
-1181 VLGHAA
+1181 
-1187 LAGGSGRTVNVA
+1187 
-1199 AARGICDRTATVQT
+1199 
-1213 AILERVRA
+1213 
-1221 DENDASL
+1221 
-1228 QCGDIGPVR
+1228 
-1237 LVAIGGRLDLS
+1237 
-1248 AQARNGRMTA
+1248 
-1258 LRAGDFAWLANVTG
+1258 
-1272 LDLDNHALR
+1272 
-1281 SFPAGVFDPLTSL
+1281 
-1294 TELSIAYN
+1294 
-1302 QTQAADRLTSLPAG
+1302 
-1316 LFDGLTKL
+1316 
-1324 TTLRLGH
+1324 
-1331 NDLETLPDGIFEKLT
+1331 
-1346 RLTTLTLHGN
+1346 
-1356 PGSAAFLPVAAAG
+1356 
-1369 PAGGLEAETGER
+1369 
-1381 VTLGGDAGGPWGGN
+1381 
-1395 VVHAWRQVSGTAVAL
+1395 
-1410 SATDAAKPAFAA
+1410 PAFASTV
-1422 PALAGPENLAFKLTV
+1422 PGDALA
-1437 TGRGTSLTATD
+1437 
-1448 RVSVRIAAAAAV
+1448 
-1460 SSVVPA
+1460 
-1466 STPIDGDTYRRGET
+1466 
-1480 IGIAVGFAKPVTV
+1480 
-1493 TGTPQLALSVG
+1493 Q
-1504 TNTRQAAYVR
+1504 
-1514 GSGTGQLVFE
+1514 
-1524 YTVLQADTDS
+1524 
-1534 DGIAI
+1534 
-1539 AADSLAPGT
+1539 
-1548 GAIADATGMA
+1548 
-1558 VLLGHPALAAQAA
+1558 
-1571 HRVDGSLTHAFNPT
+1571 
-1585 AGICGRTAPVRD
+1585 
-1597 GLLLAVR
+1597 
-1604 ARTGD
+1604 
-1609 TALGCAQVTEAHL
+1609 
-1622 GALSGTLILAH
+1622 
-1633 KGIGTL
+1633 
-1639 KPGDFANLGG
+1639 
-1649 IAALQLDN
+1649 
-1657 NDLTALPAGVFEG
+1657 
-1670 LDDTLT
+1670 
-1676 VLQLQGNNLSSLPAR
+1676 
-1691 IFETLTSL
+1691 
-1699 TTLSLQGNPG
+1699 
-1709 LARFVPVAR
+1709 
-1718 AGPAAGIEVAQGG
+1718 
-1731 SVTLGVE
+1731 
-1738 GAAAG
+1738 
-1743 YDDPWGANVTY
+1743 
-1754 SWSQSAGTAVT
+1754 
-1765 YDTGKGAA
+1765 
-1773 TVRPSFTAPAE
+1773 
-1784 DETLTFTLTVTG
+1784 
-1796 RGAASSGSV
+1796 
-1805 NRHRGAS
+1805 
-1812 TVSVRVGAA
+1812 
-1821 GVRPMPVSAAV
+1821 
-1832 NGATLTLTYGE
+1832 
-1843 DLQAIDPAA
+1843 
-1852 VPVSSRGP
+1852 
-1860 AYLPVVSEP
+1860 
-1869 GVRRNIETVG
+1869 
-1879 VSTARASGRTV
+1879 
-1890 IITLAR
+1890 
-1896 TVVPNQ
+1896 
-1902 VVTLSYFPD
+1902 
-1911 NATAASRVRDRV
+1911 
-1923 GNLAGAFAGLRVRNE
+1923 
-1938 TSQPPVV
+1938 
-1945 GDIAFAGA
+1945 
-1953 AKTYRIGETVGID
+1953 
-1966 VTFSEPVAVTVTG
+1966 
-1979 GAPTLA
+1979 
-1985 LEIGSANRKAR
+1985 
-1996 WKAGQAAGAVQRFEY
+1996 
-2011 TVAEGEE
+2011 
-2018 DKDGIAVKADGLAVP
+2018 
-2033 SGSAIVTTAEREA
+2033 
-2046 VILGHGRVH
+2046 
-2055 DPAHKVDGVRPTV
+2055 
-2068 PQIGISP
+2068 
-2075 SHCNVSDA
+2075 
-2083 NELWCATLTVERYE
+2083 
-2097 AGGSVFYGY
+2097 
-2106 LRSGGYGSVA
+2106 
-2116 PDTFTYRGV
+2116 
-2125 DVAVSAL
+2125 
-2132 HKSIRSGTPLRFEV
+2132 
-2146 GPASGAAPAGG
+2146 
-2157 LLGAVSFSLEIGTG
+2157 
-2171 AGRKTLAIETPGTR
+2171 
-2185 TGFEFS
+2185 
-2191 GHNFEWNNGDR
+2191 
-2202 VPVKLVRRGAQAT
+2202 QAT

-2311 IRASY
+2311 IRASSY

-2463 LKNEGGNG
+2463 PKNEGGNG

-2504 IAIMPS
+2504 IAIS
-2510 PVRPLASNFGDVRGT
+2510 PYTVRPLASNFGDVRGE

-2581 TPAVGLSVKHAIEN
+2581 TPAVGLAVKNATER
-2595 YDIEYNAAYVRG
+2595 YDNEYDAAYVRG
-2607 SGTTKLVFAFTVPGG
+2607 SGTTKLVFAFTVPSA

-2657 AWRNIGGKVDTS
+2657 ARRNIGGKVDTS

-2895 TVPTLAEATE
+2895 TVPTLAETTE

-2940 RFTILALAPTA
+2940 RFTIRGLAPTA

-3092 EMAKANDSNVTDCSK
+3092 EMVKANDSNVTDCSK

-3218 LGQLPGSARFA
+3218 LGQLPGSARFV
-3229 PIAKAGP
+3229 PTAKAGP

-3249 LGVEGAENGFDDPWG
+3249 LGVEGAENGHDDPWG

-3325 AGPKAVEAAFA
+3325 AGPKTVEAAFA
-3336 PVGGTAYA
+3336 SEPAGGSAYA
-3344 GGETIEVALHFDRA
+3344 GSETIEVALRFDRA
-3358 VTVDIAG
+3358 VNVDTTG
-3365 GTPSVTLTVGAAPRT
+3365 GTPSVALTVGAGSRP
-3380 AGYLRGSDT
+3380 AGYLRGSGT
-3389 RVLTFGYTVQAADMD
+3389 RALTFGYTVQAADVD
-3404 ADGVDLVANSLALSG
+3404 ADGVDLVANSLALNG

-3431 ALGHAALAG
+3431 ALGHTALSG
-3440 GSGRTVNSPTAGGIC
+3440 GSGRTVNVAGTPAARGIC
-3455 DRTAAVQTAILA
+3455 DRTAAVQTAILE

-3505 MTALRAGDFA
+3505 MTALKAGDFA

-3770 LVFEYPVVQ
+3770 LVFEYTVVQ

-3811 GHPALA
+3811 GHPARA
-3817 AQAAHRVD
+3817 ALAAHRVD

-3832 NPMAGICG
+3832 NPTAGICG

-3847 GLLLAVRA
+3847 ALLLAVRA

-3882 HKGIGTLKPGDFANL
+3882 GRGIGTLKPGDFANL

-3957 GTADFKPTAMAGPEG
+3957 GSADFKPTAKAGPAG

-3987 VEVPESGYD
+3987 VEVPENGND

-4206 TFAEAVAVTVTG
+4206 TFAEAVTVT

-4225 EIGSANRKARW
+4225 EIGAVRRKA
-4236 KAGQAAGAVQ
+4236 AYVEGSGSAVLT
-4246 RFEYTVAEGEEDTDG
+4246 FEYTPVALGEEDTDG
-4261 IAVKADGL
+4261 IAVAANGL
-4269 AVPSRSSILTTA
+4269 EVPAGSSILNTA
-4281 EREAVILGHGR
+4281 DREAAILRHGR
-4292 VHDPAH
+4292 YHDPLH
-4298 KVDGVRPTASSARSE
+4298 KVDGVLPAADAASAAGPT
-4313 GPGVSVIWSEP
+4313 VMVTWSEA
-4324 LDTGAAPAG
+4324 LDEASAPTG
-4333 AGGFTVNV
+4333 AGGFRVRIGNANGPAVSAVAVSGPTTTLSLASAIADGTANV
-4341 PGAANPV
+4341 K
-4348 VTAVTISGSVVN
+4348 
-4360 LALNAPIALA
+4360 LE
-4370 ATGVTVNYTPA
+4370 YTPPLSGA
-4381 ATPIRDAA
+4381 KIRDAA
-4389 GNAAERFESPLAV
+4389 GNDAAAIPRADALAV
-4402 TVAVDET
+4402 TVTPDQRAPEVSGTPTVDGT
-4409 PPALTAAAVNGDT
+4409 T
-4422 LTLTYSEP
+4422 LTVTFDEALDTASI
-4430 LKATSPAAA
+4430 PAAPGGFTVA
-4439 AYSVGVS
+4439 VTRGGSTVS
-4446 GGGTFTLSNI
+4446 GYTVSGL
-4456 RAGVGPGNTQV
+4456 
-4467 VMTLD
+4467 
-4472 PPAQA
+4472 
-4477 GQTIRVAYMPN
+4477 
-4488 NATTATKVQDL
+4488 
-4499 AGNAAAGF
+4499 
-4507 ASLSELNP
+4507 SLSPNGT
-4515 PVTLVNMTGAPTLTL
+4515 V
-4530 SKPQVTEGDDAQVT
+4530 VT
-4544 LTLSTGNT
+4544 LTLAQAVRGGDTVTLAYAKPSTPLQDRAATPNEVADFTGADAKAVDNRTPSVKGAPVFAGAAEAYAIGERIAVEVEFTQAVSVTTTTSARPEVAVEVGANT
-4552 TYGSARTFTI
+4552 RKARYASGSGSARLRFEYAVVAGDADSDGIAIPANALAAPAGSAIRTAVGSRAVQLGHDAVGADAARTVDGLRPTATAAAADGLTVVVTWSEALDPA
-4562 SAGADSTALQ
+4562 SAGSDAGGFRVRIGSGNGPAVTAVAVDGTDATKLRLTLDDRIADGTQNVTLEYRLPSGAKVRDAAGNDAEGFTGSDAVAVSVTPDTTAPMVTGAAVDGARLTLTFDEPLDEASVPAAPGGFTVTVTRVDDAVPGHTVSGIAVSGATVTLTLAQGVLPGDTVTLDYVPTSTRLQDRAVTPNPVAGFSGLDMKMVDNASDALEVSLSTTEAVE
-4572 GQDWTL
+4572 GDDGTVTLTVAVTGGGTSGVARAIAIAPVASPTAAETEDWTL
-4578 SSASVVL
+4578 
-4585 PAGKNSVTATLA
+4585 PAGQRSLTLGAGQRSVSAA
-4597 IVDDARLEPAET
+4597 ISVVDDARLE
-4609 ASFKASLDGG
+4609 G
-4619 AETAAAVL
+4619 AETVSFAVTADGAAIGQVTL
-4627 AIADDDKAVLAVR
+4627 TIADDDKAVLAVR
-4640 GPDGPVTE
+4640 GPAQVTE

-4659 PHPENVANLSAVPDD
+4659 PHPENVANVSAVPDD

-4689 GDTAA
+4689 GDIAA
-4694 ALPSDPTLETDHS
+4694 ALPSNPTLETDHT
-4707 FAATSFDDCT
+4707 FAAAAFDDCT

-4723 VPTKAPDA
+4723 VPTKASDG

-4801 VTGAP
+4801 VDVTGGAP

-4855 VPSGSSILNTV
+4855 VPSGSSILNTA

-4872 LRHGRYHDPAYKV
+4872 LRHRRYVFPLHKV

-4896 AAGPTVTVT
+4896 AAGSTVTVT
-4905 WSEALDEASVPTGA
+4905 WSEALDEASVPAGA

-4968 GAKIRDAAGNDAEGF
+4968 GAKIRDAAGNDAAAIPRADALAVTVTPDQRAPEVSGTPTVDGTTLTLTFDEALDTASIPAAPGGFTVAVTRAGSAEPGYTVSGLLLSPNGTVVTLTLAQAVRGGDTVTLAYAKPSTPLQDRAATPNEVADFTGADAKAVDNRTPSVKGAPVFAGAAEAYAIGERIAVEVEFTQAVSVTTTTSARPEVAVEVGANTRKARYASGSGSARLRFEYAVVAGDADSDGIAIPANALAAPAGSAIRTAAGSRAVQLGHDAVGADAARTVDGLRPTATAAAADGLTVVVTWSEALDPASAGSDAGGFRVKIGSGNGPAVTAVAVDGTDATKLRLTLDDRIADGTQNVTLEYRLPSGAKVRDAASNDAEGF

-5007 DGARLRLTFDE
+5007 DGARLTLTFDE

-5062 AKGVLPGDTVTLDYV
+5062 AQGVLPGDTVTLDYV

-5095 FSGLDMM
+5095 FSGLDMKM
-5102 KTVDNASDALEVSL
+5102 VDNASDALEVSL

-5128 VTLTVAVAGGGT
+5128 VTLTVAVTGGGT

-5149 APVAPPTAAETE
+5149 APVASPTAAETE

-5175 AGQRSVSAAISV
+5175 AGQRSVSAAIAV
-5187 VDDARLEDAETV
+5187 VDDARLEGAETV

-5252 ANLSAVPDDACI
+5252 ANVSAVPDDACI

-5272 LTRAGDTA
+5272 LTRAGDIA

-5286 PTLETDHSFAATSF
+5286 PTLETDHTFAATSF
-5300 DDCTREVTVSV
+5300 DACTREVTVSV
-5311 PTKAPDAVWMA
+5311 PTKAPDGDWMA
-5322 DRALTFALAPKNSD
+5322 DRALTFALAPKNSG

-5348 VRDDTPEGNTV
+5348 VRDDTP
-5359 QSFAVTGPAKT
+5359 P
-5370 YRIGD
+5370 
-5375 TIGIDVTFAEA
+5375 
-5386 VTVTGA
+5386 
-5392 PTLALEIGAARRKA
+5392 
-5406 AYVRGSGSAVLT
+5406 
-5418 FEATEVALGEE
+5418 
-5429 DTDGIAVA
+5429 
-5437 ANGLE
+5437 
-5442 VPSGSSILNT
+5442 
-5452 VDREAAILR
+5452 
-5461 HGRYHD
+5461 
-5467 PAYKVDGVLPAATAA
+5467 
-5482 SAAGPTVTV
+5482 
-5491 TWSEA
+5491 
-5496 LDEASV
+5496 
-5502 PTGAG
+5502 
-5507 GFRVRIG
+5507 
-5514 NANGPAVS
+5514 
-5522 AVAVSGATTTLSLAS
+5522 
-5537 AIADGTA
+5537 
-5544 NVKLEY
+5544 
-5550 TPPRSGAKIRDAAG
+5550 
-5564 NDAEGFT
+5564 
-5571 GSDAVAVSV
+5571 
-5580 TPDTTAPMV
+5580 
-5589 TGAAVDGARLR
+5589 
-5600 LTFDEPLDEASVPA
+5600 
-5614 APGGFT
+5614 
-5620 VTVTR
+5620 
-5625 VDDAVPGHTVSGIA
+5625 
-5639 VSGATVTLTLA
+5639 
-5650 KGVLPGDTVTLDY
+5650 
-5663 VPTSTRLQD
+5663 
-5672 RAVTPNPVAGFS
+5672 
-5684 GLDMMKTVDNA
+5684 
-5695 SDALEVSLS
+5695 
-5704 TTEAVE
+5704 
-5710 GDDGTVTLTVAVAGG
+5710 
-5725 GTSGVARAIAIA
+5725 
-5737 PVAPPT
+5737 
-5743 AAETED
+5743 
-5749 WTLPAGQRSLTLG
+5749 
-5762 AGQRSV
+5762 
-5768 SAAISVVDDA
+5768 
-5778 RLEDAETVSFAV
+5778 
-5790 TADGA
+5790 
-5795 AIGQVTLTIADD
+5795 
-5807 DKAVLAV
+5807 
-5814 RGPAQVTE
+5814 
-5822 GQPIELTLR
+5822 
-5831 LEPHPENVANL
+5831 
-5842 SAVPDDAC
+5842 
-5850 ILDFPVTA
+5850 
-5858 TLTRAG
+5858 
-5864 DTAAALPSNPTL
+5864 
-5876 ETDHSF
+5876 
-5882 AATSF
+5882 
-5887 DDCTREVTVS
+5887 
-5897 VPTRAPDAVWM
+5897 
-5908 ADRAL
+5908 
-5913 TFALAPKNSDPRVEA
+5913 
-5928 GEALS
+5928 
-5933 AAVRDDTPLPGPM
+5933 PGPM
-5946 VTGISISPG
+5946 VEGIAILPG

-6001 VTRNAQTRA
+6001 VTLDADTRA

-6024 AQLSGNRTDTGTL
+6024 AQLSGDRTDTGAL
-6037 TFTWT
+6037 TFTWM
-6042 VAKGDNDPDGIGV
+6042 VAKGDNDPDGIGIES
-6055 ARIDLKGA
+6055 IDLKGA
-6063 SIRFA
+6063 RIRFA
-6068 AGCMPGLPCDI
+6068 AGCTENLPCGI
-6079 DVPTFK
+6079 DVSNFE
-6085 SDHAQ
+6085 SSRHAQ
-6090 TYPKHRVR
+6090 RYPKHRVR
-6098 GGLHAMR
+6098 GGLHTMR
-6105 LSVSGSAREGEPFT
+6105 LSVSGSASEGEPFT
-6119 VTVRRDGGYK
+6119 VTVRRDGGYR

-6140 SGVESPGPGEASAEN
+6140 SGVESPGPGDASAEN
-6155 HGVRLMSFPFD
+6155 HGVRLVSFPFD
-6166 ADPEQGEDSRV
+6166 ADPEQGPDSRV

-6208 VSYWYVTRDP
+6208 VSYWYVTGDP

-6268 VPWPNVLRPRGEA
+6268 VPWPNVLRPRGDR
-6281 KVTVQYETRDGTA
+6281 KVTVQFETRDGTA
-6294 TVADRD
+6294 VAGKD
-6300 YVATRGTLTFEPGET
+6300 YDATSGELIFEAGET
-6315 RKTVVVQ
+6315 RKTVVVE
-6322 VRPDRHDEGE
+6322 VLADSHDEGE
-6332 ETMTLVLSSATGAAI
+6332 ETMTLVLSRATGAAI

-6378 LEAIEG
+6378 LEAVEG
-6384 RMRATPAPGA
+6384 RMRAAPAPGA

-6408 DRGPDRA
+6408 DPGSEAGTGRGPGQA
-6415 EPGSDAEREARQEEE
+6415 EPGSDAEREARREEE
-6430 ARRDTQRL
+6430 ARRDTPRL

-6448 EEAQRLTSR
+6448 EEAQRLRSR

-6472 TAETDG
+6472 TAETAG
-6478 KDLVSLWGRAAV
+6478 KDLVSLWGRGAV
-6490 TRFDGREGDLMLA
+6490 TRFDGREGDLILD

-6525 VSHSTAEGGYSGAPV
+6525 VSHSTAEGGYFGAPE

-6620 DGLTLIGKIDAMAV
+6620 DDLTLIGKTDAMAV

-6642 GTDGGNLEPARATV
+6642 SADGGNLEPARATV
-6656 SRLRLGLEAS
+6656 TRLRLGVEAS
-6666 RPILFDGGFTLTPSL
+6666 RPVGLGGGAVLTPGL

-6717 RGRGLLTHESKGFRD
+6717 RGRGLLAHESKGFRD

-6744 PGSNRG
+6744 PGSDRG

-6772 RTTLEGLAANDDGA
+6772 RTTMEGLAANDNGE
-6786 GGNDELKSRRLELK
+6786 GGDDELKSRRLELK

-6814 TPEVGVDLS
+6814 TPEVGVGLS
-6823 DTGRDYSLGWRLVLD
+6823 DTGRDYSLGWRLVLG

-6852 ATRRES
+6852 ARRRES
-6858 ANDDTPPV
+6858 ANDDTDPV

>member
-1 MRLAMSEAVLVTG
+1 M
-14 RPYVVLDVGGV
+14 
-25 RRRAVYS
+25 
-32 GPIGSSTD
+32 
-40 VLDFS
+40 
-45 YTVQAGDLDTDG
+45 
-57 VGLCVAG
+57 
-64 RRPGC
+64 
-69 GSIDLNG
+69 
-76 GSIRAA
+76 
-82 GDESA
+82 
-87 ASLGHPALA
+87 
-96 AQSGHKVDAAPLP
+96 
-109 ALSTACADEI
+109 
-119 RVRIDWALKP
+119 
-129 SSVSAG
+129 
-135 GTFRLL
+135 
-141 FVGSVDRNAQS
+141 
-152 SNIADYNRFVQSLA
+152 
-166 AAGHSSIRPF
+166 
-176 KGGFRAVGSTAAVDA
+176 
-191 RDNTCTTGTG
+191 
-201 VPIHWLNGNQVA
+201 
-213 DNYADFYDNSWDDQA
+213 
-228 NPKTES
+228 
-234 GNAIGPR
+234 
-241 NVWTGSNSDGTNGG
+241 
-255 QPLGNTPGGG
+255 
-265 RLIRFGTIGQSGGGG
+265 
-280 SPLSAT
+280 
-286 SALASSSGSALAF
+286 
-299 YGLSQV
+299 
-305 FKVPAAS
+305 
-312 DKARTTD
+312 
-319 IAIISSPAIG
+319 
-329 DAYRL
+329 
-334 GETVEVEVMY
+334 
-344 SEAVT
+344 
-349 VRGAPLVGLS
+349 
-359 VKNATG
+359 
-365 NDDNEYDAAYVRG
+365 
-378 SGTTK
+378 
-383 LVFSFTVPSGLRD
+383 
-396 DDGIQLYS
+396 
-404 SPLRLNGATIT
+404 
-415 AVSDG
+415 
-420 DPAVWNLAAE
+420 
-430 RNIGGKVDSSRTPSG
+430 
-445 GICSRTP
+445 
-452 QVRDAIVAAV
+452 
-462 AAASDCSQVTNAYLT
+462 
-477 ALTGTLEFSGL
+477 
-488 TSIAAGD
+488 
-495 LAGLS
+495 
-500 SLTRLNLYG
+500 
-509 SGIETLPVG
+509 
-518 LFDGLGSLTRLDVRA
+518 
-533 GLTHLPK
+533 
-540 DIFRGLGKVTFLSLD
+540 
-555 GLEYPES
+555 
-562 PGNRLREGGLP
+562 
-573 DGIFEPL
+573 
-580 SREVKSFWIF
+580 
-590 GSPGSESFRPR
+590 
-601 AADAGPGGMLSAG
+601 
-614 QKVTLGGPGNDG
+614 
-626 GPWGSNVFYRWRQK
+626 
-640 DGSGNAVS
+640 
-648 TVALPVTD
+648 
-656 EVNVVANPS
+656 
-665 FTVPTLAETTEV
+665 
-677 RFQLRLD
+677 
-684 GAGKKLDG
+684 
-692 SAHGDASLRLGLYSP
+692 
-707 VSEARFTI
+707 
-715 LALAPTAVAVVSKP
+715 
-729 VDGDTYRQGEK
+729 
-740 IEVAVTFGD
+740 
-749 RVLVDTS
+749 
-756 LGTPTLGLAVGTET
+756 
-770 RQATYVRG
+770 
-778 TGSNRLVFEYTVQSG
+778 
-793 DTDGDGIA
+793 
-801 VAANGLAPGGS
+801 
-812 AIAGFYGVQA
+812 
-822 ILDHAALAAQAGH
+822 
-835 KVGGSLT
+835 
-842 HSFDLTRGV
+842 
-851 CERTPQVRDK
+851 
-861 LLELVKAK
+861 
-869 PGNSGIANCSEV
+869 
-881 DPEMHLPTL
+881 
-890 TGTLDLSS
+890 
-898 AGIATLKQGDFAN
+898 
-911 LGGIDIL
+911 
-918 RLQGNDLTALPASVF
+918 
-933 DGLTGLSLIINLRN
+933 
-947 NNLSSLP
+947 
-954 PRIFEKLTGLTGLS
+954 
-968 LNDNP
+968 
-973 GSAGFVPTAKAGP
+973 
-986 AGGIE
+986 
-991 VVSGGSVTLGVEG
+991 
-1004 AENGHDDPWG
+1004 
-1014 SNVTWSWSRTG
+1014 
-1025 GAGGTLT
+1025 
-1032 DAAAA
+1032 
-1037 RATFTAPA
+1037 
-1045 TGEDGTHVFR
+1045 
-1055 LKVIG
+1055 
-1060 AGDFAAT
+1060 
-1067 ADVAIRVAAGPKAVE
+1067 
-1082 AAFAPVGGTAYAGGE
+1082 
-1097 TIEVALHF
+1097 
-1105 DRAVTVDIA
+1105 
-1114 GGTPSVTLTVGAAPR
+1114 
-1129 TAGYLRG
+1129 
-1136 SGTGALT
+1136 
-1143 FGYTVQAAD
+1143 
-1152 MDADGVDLVANSL
+1152 
-1165 ALNGGK
+1165 
-1171 IAAVSDGGVA
+1171 
-1181 VLGHAA
+1181 
-1187 LAGGSGRTVNVA
+1187 
-1199 AARGICDRTATVQT
+1199 
-1213 AILERVRA
+1213 
-1221 DENDASL
+1221 
-1228 QCGDIGPVR
+1228 
-1237 LVAIGGRLDLS
+1237 
-1248 AQARNGRMTA
+1248 
-1258 LRAGDFAWLANVTG
+1258 
-1272 LDLDNHALR
+1272 
-1281 SFPAGVFDPLTSL
+1281 
-1294 TELSIAYN
+1294 
-1302 QTQAADRLTSLPAG
+1302 
-1316 LFDGLTKL
+1316 
-1324 TTLRLGH
+1324 
-1331 NDLETLPDGIFEKLT
+1331 
-1346 RLTTLTLHGN
+1346 
-1356 PGSAAFLPVAAAG
+1356 
-1369 PAGGLEAETGER
+1369 
-1381 VTLGGDAGGPWGGN
+1381 
-1395 VVHAWRQVSGTAVAL
+1395 
-1410 SATDAAKPAFAA
+1410 
-1422 PALAGPENLAFKLTV
+1422 
-1437 TGRGTSLTATD
+1437 
-1448 RVSVRIAAAAAV
+1448 
-1460 SSVVPA
+1460 
-1466 STPIDGDTYRRGET
+1466 
-1480 IGIAVGFAKPVTV
+1480 
-1493 TGTPQLALSVG
+1493 
-1504 TNTRQAAYVR
+1504 
-1514 GSGTGQLVFE
+1514 
-1524 YTVLQADTDS
+1524 
-1534 DGIAI
+1534 
-1539 AADSLAPGT
+1539 
-1548 GAIADATGMA
+1548 
-1558 VLLGHPALAAQAA
+1558 
-1571 HRVDGSLTHAFNPT
+1571 
-1585 AGICGRTAPVRD
+1585 
-1597 GLLLAVR
+1597 
-1604 ARTGD
+1604 
-1609 TALGCAQVTEAHL
+1609 
-1622 GALSGTLILAH
+1622 
-1633 KGIGTL
+1633 
-1639 KPGDFANLGG
+1639 
-1649 IAALQLDN
+1649 
-1657 NDLTALPAGVFEG
+1657 
-1670 LDDTLT
+1670 
-1676 VLQLQGNNLSSLPAR
+1676 
-1691 IFETLTSL
+1691 
-1699 TTLSLQGNPG
+1699 
-1709 LARFVPVAR
+1709 
-1718 AGPAAGIEVAQGG
+1718 
-1731 SVTLGVE
+1731 TLGVE

-1821 GVRPMPVSAAV
+1821 GVRPMPVGAAV

-1966 VTFSEPVAVTVTG
+1966 VTFSEPVTVTG
-1979 GAPTLA
+1979 RPTLA
-1985 LEIGSANRKAR
+1985 LEIGSAGRKAR

-2504 IAIMPS
+2504 IAIMPT
-2510 PVRPLASNFGDVRGT
+2510 PVRPLAANLGDVRGT

-2996 TETRQTDYVRGT
+2996 TETRQATYVRGT

-3092 EMAKANDSNVTDCSK
+3092 ELVKANDSNVTDCSK

-3218 LGQLPGSARFA
+3218 LGDNPGSARFA

-3325 AGPKAVEAAFA
+3325 AGPKTVEAAFA
-3336 PVGGTAYA
+3336 SEPAGGSAYA

-3404 ADGVDLVANSLALSG
+3404 ADGVDLVANSLALNG

-3431 ALGHAALAG
+3431 ALGHTALSG
-3440 GSGRTVNSPTAGGIC
+3440 GSGRTVNVAGTPAARGIC

-3770 LVFEYPVVQ
+3770 LVFEYTVVQ

-3847 GLLLAVRA
+3847 ALLLAVRA

-3987 VEVPESGYD
+3987 VEVPENGYD

-4035 HAFRLTVTGGGGVAG
+4035 HAFRLTVTGGGGVAA
-4050 TSTVSVHVGAA
+4050 TSTVNVRVGATA
-4061 GVPPMPVSAVV
+4061 MGPMPVSAVV
-4072 NGPTLT
+4072 DGETLT
-4078 LTYSKNL
+4078 LTYDRDL
-4085 QAEPPPASDSGKG
+4085 QEINPASVPVLSKG
-4098 QVYLAVVSVP
+4098 PVYLAVLSAP
-4108 GVRRNIEP
+4108 GARRNIETAA
-4116 VPPSAVEVM
+4116 PSAVEVT
-4125 GRQVILTFKPSIDP
+4125 GRQVVLTLDP
-4139 NQVVTLSYFP
+4139 PADFGDTVRLSYYP
-4149 DNATA
+4149 DNAVA
-4154 ESRIRDRG
+4154 ASRVRG
-4162 GNLADGFAGL
+4162 LGGTLADAFTGL

-4177 TPEGNTVQSFAF
+4177 TPEGNTVQSFA
-4189 VGPAKT
+4189 VTGPAKT
-4195 YRIGDTIGIDV
+4195 YRIGDTIGIEL
-4206 TFAEAVAVTVTG
+4206 TFAEAVTVDVTG

-4225 EIGSANRKARW
+4225 EIGAVRRKAAYVR
-4236 KAGQAAGAVQ
+4236 GSGSAVLT
-4246 RFEYTVAEGEEDTDG
+4246 FEYTPVALGEEDTDG
-4261 IAVKADGL
+4261 IAVAANGL
-4269 AVPSRSSILTTA
+4269 EVPAGSSILNTA
-4281 EREAVILGHGR
+4281 DREAAILRHGR
-4292 VHDPAH
+4292 YHDPAH

-4640 GPDGPVTE
+4640 GPAQVTE

-4694 ALPSDPTLETDHS
+4694 ALPSDPTLATDHS
-4707 FAATSFDDCT
+4707 FAATSFDDCTREVTVSVPTKAPDAVWMADRALTFALAPKNSDARVEAGEALSAAVRDDTPEGNTVQSFAVTGPAKTYRIGDTIGIDVTFAEAVTVDVTGGAPTLALEIGAVRRKAAYVGGSGSAVLTFEYTVVKGEEDTDGIAVEANGLEVPAGSSILNTEDREAAILRHGRYHDPAYKVDGVLPTATAASAAGPTVTVTWSEALDPASLPTGAGGFRVRIGNANGPAVSAVAVSGATTTLSLASAIADGTANVTLEYSPLSGAKIRDAAGNDAAAIPRDDALAVTVPPDQRAPEVSGTPMVDGTTLTLTFDEALDTASVPPAPGGFTVTVTRGGSAEPGYTVSGLSLSPNGTVVTLTLAQAVRGGDVVTLAYATPSTPLQDRAATPNEVADFTGADAKAVDNRTPSVKGAPIFAGAAEAYAIGERIAVEVEFTQAVSVTTTSSARPEVAVEVGANTRKARYASGSGSARLRFEYAVVAGEVDSDGIAIPANALAAPAGSAIRTAAGSRAVQLGHDAVGADAARTVDGLRPTATAAAAEGLTIVVTWSEALDPASAGNGAGGFRVRIGTGNGPAVTAVAVDGTDATKLRLTLDDRIADGTQNATLEYRPPSSGAKVRDAAGNDAEDFTGSDAVAVSVTPDTTAPMVTAAAVNGARLRLTFDEALDTASVPPAPGGFTVTVTRVDDAVPGHTVTGIAVSGATVTLTLAKGVLPGDTVTLDYVPTSTRLQDRAVTPNPVAGFSGLDMMKTVDNASDALEVSLSTTGAVEGDDGTVTLTVKVTGGGTSGVARAIAIAPVASPTAAETEDWTLPAGQRSLTLGAGQRSVSAAISVVDDARLEAAETVSFAVTADGAAIGQVTLTIADDDKAVLAVRGPAQVTEGQPIELTLRLEPHPENVANLSAVPDDACILDFPVTATLTRAGDTAAALPSNTVLETEHSFATAAFDDCT

-4762 RDDTPEGNTVQSF
+4762 RDDTPGGNTVQSF

-4801 VTGAP
+4801 VDVTGGAP

-4814 ARRKAAYVRGSG
+4814 ARRKAAYVGGSG

-4842 DTDGIAVAANGLE
+4842 DTDGIAVATNGLE
-4855 VPSGSSILNTV
+4855 VPAGSSILNTA

-4896 AAGPTVTVT
+4896 AAGPTVMVT
-4905 WSEALDEASVPTGA
+4905 WSEALDEASVPAGA

-4934 SAVAVSGATTT
+4934 SAVAVSGPTTT

-4955 TANVKLEYTPPRS
+4955 TPNVTLEYTPPLSGAKIRDAAGNDAAAIPSADALAVTVTPDTRAPEVSGRPTVDGTTLTVTFDEALDTASVPPAPGGFTVAVTRAGSAEPGYTVSGLSLSSNGTVVTLTLAQAVRGGDTVTLAYATPSTPLQDRAATPNEVADFTGADAKAVDNRTPSVKGAPIFAGAAEAYAIGERIAVEVEFTQAVSVTTTSSARPEVAVEVGANTRKARYASGSGSARLRFEYAVVAGEVDSDGIAIPANALAAPAGSAIRTAAGSRAVQLGHDAVAADAARTVDGLRPTATAAAAEGLTIVVTWSEALDPASAGNGAGGFRVRIGSGNGPAVSAVAVDGTDATKLRLTLASAIADGTQNATLEYRPPSS
-4968 GAKIRDAAGNDAEGF
+4968 GAKIRDAAGNDAEDF

-4994 PDTTAPMVTGAAV
+4994 PDTTAPMLAAAAV
-5007 DGARLRLTFDE
+5007 DGARLTLTFDQA
-5018 PLDEASVPAA
+5018 LDTASIPAA

-5042 VPGHTVSGIAVSG
+5042 VPGHTVTGIAVSG

-5128 VTLTVAVAGGGT
+5128 VTLTVAVTGGGT

-5149 APVAPPTAAETE
+5149 APVASPTAAETE

-5175 AGQRSVSAAISV
+5175 AGQRSVSAAIAV

-5286 PTLETDHSFAATSF
+5286 TVLETEHSFATAAF

-5348 VRDDTPEGNTV
+5348 VRDDTP
-5359 QSFAVTGPAKT
+5359 P
-5370 YRIGD
+5370 
-5375 TIGIDVTFAEA
+5375 
-5386 VTVTGA
+5386 
-5392 PTLALEIGAARRKA
+5392 
-5406 AYVRGSGSAVLT
+5406 
-5418 FEATEVALGEE
+5418 
-5429 DTDGIAVA
+5429 
-5437 ANGLE
+5437 
-5442 VPSGSSILNT
+5442 
-5452 VDREAAILR
+5452 
-5461 HGRYHD
+5461 
-5467 PAYKVDGVLPAATAA
+5467 
-5482 SAAGPTVTV
+5482 
-5491 TWSEA
+5491 
-5496 LDEASV
+5496 
-5502 PTGAG
+5502 
-5507 GFRVRIG
+5507 
-5514 NANGPAVS
+5514 
-5522 AVAVSGATTTLSLAS
+5522 
-5537 AIADGTA
+5537 
-5544 NVKLEY
+5544 
-5550 TPPRSGAKIRDAAG
+5550 
-5564 NDAEGFT
+5564 
-5571 GSDAVAVSV
+5571 
-5580 TPDTTAPMV
+5580 
-5589 TGAAVDGARLR
+5589 
-5600 LTFDEPLDEASVPA
+5600 
-5614 APGGFT
+5614 
-5620 VTVTR
+5620 
-5625 VDDAVPGHTVSGIA
+5625 
-5639 VSGATVTLTLA
+5639 
-5650 KGVLPGDTVTLDY
+5650 
-5663 VPTSTRLQD
+5663 
-5672 RAVTPNPVAGFS
+5672 
-5684 GLDMMKTVDNA
+5684 
-5695 SDALEVSLS
+5695 
-5704 TTEAVE
+5704 
-5710 GDDGTVTLTVAVAGG
+5710 
-5725 GTSGVARAIAIA
+5725 
-5737 PVAPPT
+5737 
-5743 AAETED
+5743 
-5749 WTLPAGQRSLTLG
+5749 
-5762 AGQRSV
+5762 
-5768 SAAISVVDDA
+5768 
-5778 RLEDAETVSFAV
+5778 
-5790 TADGA
+5790 
-5795 AIGQVTLTIADD
+5795 
-5807 DKAVLAV
+5807 
-5814 RGPAQVTE
+5814 
-5822 GQPIELTLR
+5822 
-5831 LEPHPENVANL
+5831 
-5842 SAVPDDAC
+5842 
-5850 ILDFPVTA
+5850 
-5858 TLTRAG
+5858 
-5864 DTAAALPSNPTL
+5864 
-5876 ETDHSF
+5876 
-5882 AATSF
+5882 
-5887 DDCTREVTVS
+5887 
-5897 VPTRAPDAVWM
+5897 
-5908 ADRAL
+5908 
-5913 TFALAPKNSDPRVEA
+5913 
-5928 GEALS
+5928 
-5933 AAVRDDTPLPGPM
+5933 PGPM

-6001 VTRNAQTRA
+6001 VTLDADTRA

-6042 VAKGDNDPDGIGV
+6042 VAKGDNDPDGIGI

-6140 SGVESPGPGEASAEN
+6140 SAVESPAPGEASAVN

-6251 QEQWDRGRR
+6251 QEQWDRGRG

-6281 KVTVQYETRDGTA
+6281 KVTVDYETRDGTA

-6300 YVATRGTLTFEPGET
+6300 YDATRGTLTFEAGET
-6315 RKTVVVQ
+6315 RKTVVVE
-6322 VRPDRHDEGE
+6322 VRPDREDEGE

-6347 VRAEAV
+6347 ARAEAV

-6384 RMRATPAPGA
+6384 RMRAAPVPGA

-6490 TRFDGREGDLMLA
+6490 TRFDGREGDLMLD

-6512 ADWTGGRWTAGLI
+6512 ADWTRGRWTAGLI
-6525 VSHSTAEGGYSGAPV
+6525 VSHSTAEGGYSGAPD
-6540 AGDAGSGGKVEAT
+6540 AGDVGSGGKVEAT

-6620 DGLTLIGKIDAMAV
+6620 DGLTLIGKTDAMAV

-6642 GTDGGNLEPARATV
+6642 GTDGGNLEPARTTV
-6656 SRLRLGLEAS
+6656 TRLRLGVEAS
-6666 RPILFDGGFTLTPSL
+6666 RPVGLGGGFTLTPSL

-6744 PGSNRG
+6744 PGSDRG

-6772 RTTLEGLAANDDGA
+6772 RTTLEGLAANDDGE
-6786 GGNDELKSRRLELK
+6786 GGDDELKSRRLELK

-6823 DTGRDYSLGWRLVLD
+6823 DTGRDYSLGWRLVLG

>member
-1 MRLAMSEAVLVTG
+1 MRRRLEGTALLQLAALPPPDRAVLKAGRVDAGFLHPSPACARPARSGAGRVRGLSGRLRRAAVLLAVLAVPAFASTVPGDALAQQAQAASISSSPSSGSTYRAGETVTVRLAMNEAVLVTG
-14 RPYVVLDVGGV
+14 RPHILLDVGGV

-109 ALSTACADEI
+109 ALSTACADDI

-255 QPLGNTPGGG
+255 QPLGNTLGGG
-265 RLIRFGTIGQSGGGG
+265 RLIRLGTIGQSGGGG
-280 SPLSAT
+280 SPLSAS
-286 SALASSSGSALAF
+286 SAEASSSGSALAF

-580 SREVKSFWIF
+580 SREVKEFWIF

-677 RFQLRLD
+677 RFQLQLD

-692 SAHGDASLRLGLYSP
+692 GAHGDASLRLGLYSP

-715 LALAPTAVAVVSKP
+715 LALAPTGVAVVSKP

-770 RQATYVRG
+770 RQTDYVRG

-812 AIAGFYGVQA
+812 AIASVYGVQA
-822 ILDHAALAAQAGH
+822 ILDHAALAAQTGH
-835 KVGGSLT
+835 KVDGSLT
-842 HSFDLTRGV
+842 HGFDLTGGV
-851 CERTPQVRDK
+851 CGRTPQVRDK
-861 LLELVKAK
+861 LLELVKAND
-869 PGNSGIANCSEV
+869 PSVTDCSKVETT
-881 DPEMHLPTL
+881 HLPTL

-933 DGLTGLSLIINLRN
+933 DGLTGLVLLKLDSNE
-947 NNLSSLP
+947 LSSLP
-954 PRIFEKLTGLTGLS
+954 PRIFEKLTGLTNLALG
-968 LNDNP
+968 DNP
-973 GSAGFVPTAKAGP
+973 GSARFAPIAKAGP

-1014 SNVTWSWSRTG
+1014 TNVTWAWSRTG
-1025 GAGGTLT
+1025 GAGGSLT

-1037 RATFTAPA
+1037 RATFTAPV

-1060 AGDFAAT
+1060 VGNLAAT

-1114 GGTPSVTLTVGAAPR
+1114 GGTPSVTLTVGA
-1129 TAGYLRG
+1129 
-1136 SGTGALT
+1136 
-1143 FGYTVQAAD
+1143 V
-1152 MDADGVDLVANSL
+1152 
-1165 ALNGGK
+1165 
-1171 IAAVSDGGVA
+1171 
-1181 VLGHAA
+1181 
-1187 LAGGSGRTVNVA
+1187 
-1199 AARGICDRTATVQT
+1199 
-1213 AILERVRA
+1213 
-1221 DENDASL
+1221 
-1228 QCGDIGPVR
+1228 
-1237 LVAIGGRLDLS
+1237 
-1248 AQARNGRMTA
+1248 
-1258 LRAGDFAWLANVTG
+1258 
-1272 LDLDNHALR
+1272 
-1281 SFPAGVFDPLTSL
+1281 
-1294 TELSIAYN
+1294 
-1302 QTQAADRLTSLPAG
+1302 
-1316 LFDGLTKL
+1316 
-1324 TTLRLGH
+1324 
-1331 NDLETLPDGIFEKLT
+1331 
-1346 RLTTLTLHGN
+1346 
-1356 PGSAAFLPVAAAG
+1356 
-1369 PAGGLEAETGER
+1369 
-1381 VTLGGDAGGPWGGN
+1381 
-1395 VVHAWRQVSGTAVAL
+1395 
-1410 SATDAAKPAFAA
+1410 
-1422 PALAGPENLAFKLTV
+1422 
-1437 TGRGTSLTATD
+1437 
-1448 RVSVRIAAAAAV
+1448 
-1460 SSVVPA
+1460 
-1466 STPIDGDTYRRGET
+1466 
-1480 IGIAVGFAKPVTV
+1480 
-1493 TGTPQLALSVG
+1493 
-1504 TNTRQAAYVR
+1504 
-1514 GSGTGQLVFE
+1514 
-1524 YTVLQADTDS
+1524 
-1534 DGIAI
+1534 
-1539 AADSLAPGT
+1539 
-1548 GAIADATGMA
+1548 
-1558 VLLGHPALAAQAA
+1558 
-1571 HRVDGSLTHAFNPT
+1571 
-1585 AGICGRTAPVRD
+1585 
-1597 GLLLAVR
+1597 
-1604 ARTGD
+1604 
-1609 TALGCAQVTEAHL
+1609 
-1622 GALSGTLILAH
+1622 
-1633 KGIGTL
+1633 
-1639 KPGDFANLGG
+1639 
-1649 IAALQLDN
+1649 
-1657 NDLTALPAGVFEG
+1657 
-1670 LDDTLT
+1670 
-1676 VLQLQGNNLSSLPAR
+1676 
-1691 IFETLTSL
+1691 
-1699 TTLSLQGNPG
+1699 
-1709 LARFVPVAR
+1709 
-1718 AGPAAGIEVAQGG
+1718 
-1731 SVTLGVE
+1731 
-1738 GAAAG
+1738 
-1743 YDDPWGANVTY
+1743 
-1754 SWSQSAGTAVT
+1754 
-1765 YDTGKGAA
+1765 
-1773 TVRPSFTAPAE
+1773 
-1784 DETLTFTLTVTG
+1784 
-1796 RGAASSGSV
+1796 
-1805 NRHRGAS
+1805 
-1812 TVSVRVGAA
+1812 
-1821 GVRPMPVSAAV
+1821 
-1832 NGATLTLTYGE
+1832 
-1843 DLQAIDPAA
+1843 
-1852 VPVSSRGP
+1852 
-1860 AYLPVVSEP
+1860 
-1869 GVRRNIETVG
+1869 
-1879 VSTARASGRTV
+1879 
-1890 IITLAR
+1890 
-1896 TVVPNQ
+1896 
-1902 VVTLSYFPD
+1902 
-1911 NATAASRVRDRV
+1911 
-1923 GNLAGAFAGLRVRNE
+1923 
-1938 TSQPPVV
+1938 
-1945 GDIAFAGA
+1945 
-1953 AKTYRIGETVGID
+1953 
-1966 VTFSEPVAVTVTG
+1966 
-1979 GAPTLA
+1979 
-1985 LEIGSANRKAR
+1985 
-1996 WKAGQAAGAVQRFEY
+1996 
-2011 TVAEGEE
+2011 
-2018 DKDGIAVKADGLAVP
+2018 
-2033 SGSAIVTTAEREA
+2033 
-2046 VILGHGRVH
+2046 
-2055 DPAHKVDGVRPTV
+2055 
-2068 PQIGISP
+2068 
-2075 SHCNVSDA
+2075 
-2083 NELWCATLTVERYE
+2083 
-2097 AGGSVFYGY
+2097 
-2106 LRSGGYGSVA
+2106 
-2116 PDTFTYRGV
+2116 
-2125 DVAVSAL
+2125 
-2132 HKSIRSGTPLRFEV
+2132 
-2146 GPASGAAPAGG
+2146 
-2157 LLGAVSFSLEIGTG
+2157 
-2171 AGRKTLAIETPGTR
+2171 
-2185 TGFEFS
+2185 
-2191 GHNFEWNNGDR
+2191 
-2202 VPVKLVRRGAQAT
+2202 
-2215 AASISSSPSRGSTY
+2215 
-2229 RAGET
+2229 
-2234 VTVRLAMSEA
+2234 
-2244 VLVTGRPYVVLDVGG
+2244 
-2259 VRRRAVYAGP
+2259 
-2269 IGSAT
+2269 
-2274 DVLDFD
+2274 
-2280 YTVQAGDFD
+2280 
-2289 TDGVAL
+2289 
-2295 CGRGAGCGR
+2295 
-2304 IALDGGS
+2304 
-2311 IRASY
+2311 
-2316 DGSVASLGH
+2316 
-2325 PALGAQSG
+2325 
-2333 HKADAAAALT
+2333 
-2343 LMPPTA
+2343 
-2349 CANEIRV
+2349 
-2356 PDDWPLTPS
+2356 
-2365 GVSAGGK
+2365 
-2372 FRLLFVT
+2372 
-2379 STARDATSSNIADYN
+2379 
-2394 RFVQNRAAAG
+2394 
-2404 HSSIRP
+2404 
-2410 YKDGFRAVGSTDAAD
+2410 
-2425 ARDNTCTTGTGVEIH
+2425 
-2440 WLNGNKVADDYA
+2440 
-2452 DFYDDSWDDAN
+2452 
-2463 LKNEGGNG
+2463 
-2471 ITGSNI
+2471 
-2477 QVFTGSGADG
+2477 
-2487 TAAAD
+2487 
-2492 HYLGVASPNTAV
+2492 
-2504 IAIMPS
+2504 
-2510 PVRPLASNFGDVRGT
+2510 
-2525 RRFYGLSQVF
+2525 
-2535 KVPAASDRAH
+2535 
-2545 TTDIAIISSP
+2545 
-2555 AIGDAYRLGET
+2555 
-2566 VEVEVTYSEAVSVRG
+2566 
-2581 TPAVGLSVKHAIEN
+2581 
-2595 YDIEYNAAYVRG
+2595 
-2607 SGTTKLVFAFTVPGG
+2607 
-2622 LKDDN
+2622 
-2627 GILLYSN
+2627 
-2634 PLRLNGARIATVSDG
+2634 
-2649 SSAAWTLA
+2649 
-2657 AWRNIGGKVDTS
+2657 
-2669 LPLSGGVC
+2669 
-2677 DRTPAVRYAIVA
+2677 
-2689 AVTAASDCS
+2689 
-2698 QVTEAHLAGMTGT
+2698 
-2711 LEFSGLTSIAA
+2711 
-2722 GDLAGL
+2722 
-2728 SSLTRLNLYGSGIET
+2728 
-2743 LPVGLFD
+2743 
-2750 GLGSL
+2750 
-2755 TRLDVRAGLTHL
+2755 
-2767 PKDIFRGLGKV
+2767 
-2778 TFLSLDGLEYP
+2778 
-2789 ESPGNRLR
+2789 
-2797 EGGLPDGIF
+2797 
-2806 EPLSREVKEFWI
+2806 
-2818 FGSPGSE
+2818 
-2825 SFRPRAADA
+2825 
-2834 GPGGMLSAGQK
+2834 
-2845 VTLGGPGN
+2845 
-2853 DGGPWGSNVFYRWR
+2853 
-2867 QKDGSGNAVSTVA
+2867 
-2880 LPVTDEVNVVANPSF
+2880 
-2895 TVPTLAEATE
+2895 
-2905 VRFQLQLDGAGKK
+2905 
-2918 LDGGAHG
+2918 
-2925 DASLRLGLYSPVSEA
+2925 
-2940 RFTILALAPTA
+2940 
-2951 VAVVSKPVD
+2951 
-2960 GDTYRQGEKIE
+2960 
-2971 VAVTFGDRVLVDT
+2971 
-2984 SLGTPALGLAVG
+2984 
-2996 TETRQTDYVRGT
+2996 
-3008 GSNRLV
+3008 
-3014 FEYTVQSG
+3014 
-3022 DTGSDGIAIAANG
+3022 
-3035 LAPGGG
+3035 
-3041 AIASVYGVRAILDH
+3041 
-3055 AALAAQTG
+3055 
-3063 HKVDG
+3063 
-3068 SLTHGFDLTGG
+3068 
-3079 VCGRTPQVRDKLL
+3079 
-3092 EMAKANDSNVTDCSK
+3092 
-3107 VTAAHLAAL
+3107 
-3116 TEQLYLDHAGIAT
+3116 
-3129 LKRGD
+3129 
-3134 FAGLGGIEILTLNA
+3134 
-3148 NDLTALTA
+3148 
-3156 GVFEGLDDTLTL
+3156 
-3168 LWLGE
+3168 
-3173 NDLQTIAPGVFDG
+3173 
-3186 LKGLTLLQLTD
+3186 
-3197 NDLSLLPPRIFEK
+3197 
-3210 LTGLDDLF
+3210 
-3218 LGQLPGSARFA
+3218 
-3229 PIAKAGP
+3229 
-3236 AGGIEVVSGGNVT
+3236 
-3249 LGVEGAENGFDDPWG
+3249 
-3264 TNVTWAWSRTEGA
+3264 
-3277 GGMLADDTAARA
+3277 
-3289 AFTAPVTGEDK
+3289 
-3300 TYTFRLAVTGSD
+3300 
-3312 LYTTTADIAVRVA
+3312 
-3325 AGPKAVEAAFA
+3325 
-3336 PVGGTAYA
+3336 
-3344 GGETIEVALHFDRA
+3344 
-3358 VTVDIAG
+3358 
-3365 GTPSVTLTVGAAPRT
+3365 PRT

-3404 ADGVDLVANSLALSG
+3404 ADGVDLVANSLALNG
-3419 GKIAAVSDGGLA
+3419 GKIAAVSDGGVA

-3515 WLANVTVL
+3515 WLANVTGL
-3523 DLDNHALRSFPAGI
+3523 DLDNHALRSFPAGV

-3562 LPAGLFDRLT
+3562 LPAGLFDGLT

-3868 TTHLGALSGTLILA
+3868 EAHLGALSGTLILA

-3897 GGIAALQLDNN
+3897 GGIAALQLDNNDLTALPAGVFEGLDDTLTVLQLHDN

-3987 VEVPESGYD
+3987 VEVPENGYD

-4139 NQVVTLSYFP
+4139 NRVVTLSYFP

-4172 RVDND
+4172 RVRNVLS
-4177 TPEGNTVQSFAF
+4177 EGPVVRDIAFA
-4189 VGPAKT
+4189 GAAKT
-4195 YRIGDTIGIDV
+4195 YGIGDTVGIDV
-4206 TFAEAVAVTVTG
+4206 TFSDPVAVTVTG

-4281 EREAVILGHGR
+4281 EREAVILRHGR
-4292 VHDPAH
+4292 YHDPAH
-4298 KVDGVRPTASSARSE
+4298 KVDGVRPTVPPSQTVPGDARATAASISSSPSSGSTYRAGETVTVRLAMNEAVLVTGRPHILLDVGGVRRRAVYSGPIGSSTDVLDFSYTVQAGDLDTDGVGLCVAGRRPGCGSIDLNGGSIRAAGDESAASLGHPALAAQSGHKVDAAPLPALSTACADDIRVRIDWALKPSSVSAGGTFRLLFVGSVDRNAQSSNIADYNRFVQSLAAAGHSSIRPFKGGFRAVGSTAAVDARDNTCTTGTGVPIHWLNGNQVADNYADFYDNSWDDQANPKTESGNAIGPRNVWTGSNSDGTNGGQPLGNTLGGGRLIRLGTIGQSGGGGSPLSASSAEASSSGSALAFYGLSQVFKVPAASDKARTTDIAIISSPAIGDAYRLGETVEVEVMYSE
-4313 GPGVSVIWSEP
+4313 AVTVRGAPLVGLSVKNATGNDDNEYDAAYVRGSGTTKLVFSFTVPSGLRDDDGIQLYSSPLRLNGATITAVSDGDPAVWNLAAERNIGGKVDSSRTPSGGICSRTPQVRDAIVAAVAAASDCSQVTNAYLTALTGTLEFSGLTSIAAGDLAGLSSLTRLNLYGSGIETLPVGLFDGLGSLTRLDVRAGLTHLPKDIFRGLGKVTFLSLDGLEYPESPGNRLREGGLPDGIFEPLSREVKEFWIFGSPGSESFRPRAADAGPGGMLSAGQKVTLGGPGNDGGPWGSNVFYRWRQKDGSGNAVSTVALPVTDEVNVVANPSFTVPTLAETTEVRFQLQLDGAGKKLDGGAHGDASLRLGLYSPVSEARFTILALAPTGVAVVSKPVDGDTYRQGEKIEVAVTFGDRVLVDTSLGTPTLGLAVGTETRQTDYVRGTGSNRLVFEYTVQSGDTDGDGIAVAANGLAPGGSAIASVYGVQAILDHAALAAQTGHKVDGSLTHGFDLTGGVCGRTPQVRDKLLELVKANDPSVTDCSKVETTHLPTLTGTLDLSSAGIATLKQGDFANLGGIDILRLQGNDLTALPASVFDGLTGLVLLKLDSNELSSLPPRIFEKLTGLTNLALGDNPGSARFAPIAKAGPAGGIEVVSGGSVTLGVEGAENGHDDPWGTNVTWAWSRTGGAGGSLTDAAAARATFTAPVTGEDGTHVFRLKVIGVGNLAATADVAIRVAAGPKAVEAAFAPVGGTAYAGGETIEVALHFDRAVTVDIAGGTPLVTLTVGAVPRTAGYLRGSDTRVLTFGYTVQAADMDADGVDLVANSLALNGGKIAAVSDGGVAALGHAALAGGSGRTVNSPTAGGICDRTAAVQTAILARVRADENDASLQCGDIGPVRLVAIGGRLDLSAQARNGRMTALRAGDFAWLANVTGLDLDNHALRSFPAGIFDPLTALSELSIAYNQTQAADRLTSLP
-4324 LDTGAAPAG
+4324 AGLFDGLTKLTTLRLEHNDLETLPDGIFEKLTRLTTLTLHGNPGSAAFLPVAAAGPAGGLEAETGERVTLGGDAGGPWGGNVVHAWRQVSGTAVALSATDAAKPAFAAPALAGPEDLAFELTVTGRGTSLTATDRVSVRIAAAAAVSSVVPASTPIDGDTYRRGETIGIAVGFAKPVTVTGTPQLALSVGTNTRQAAYVRGSGTGQLVFEYPVVQADADSDGIAIAADSLAPGTG
-4333 AGGFTVNV
+4333 AIADATGMAALLGHPALAAQAAHRVDGSLTHAFNPMAGICGRTAPVRDGLLLAVRARTGDTALGCAQVTEAHLGALSGTLILAHKGIGTLKPGDFANLGGIAALQLDNNDLQTIPAGVFDRLTGLTTLSLHDNRLPSLPDRIFEGLMKLTQLSLTGNPGTADFKPTAMAGPEGGIDVPQGATTGITLGVEVPENGYDDPWGTNVTYAWSRTEGTGGTLTDATAAQAVFTPPATDGTHAFRLTVTGGGGVAATSTVNV
-4341 PGAANPV
+4341 RVGATAMGPMPV
-4348 VTAVTISGSVVN
+4348 SAV
-4360 LALNAPIALA
+4360 
-4370 ATGVTVNYTPA
+4370 
-4381 ATPIRDAA
+4381 
-4389 GNAAERFESPLAV
+4389 
-4402 TVAVDET
+4402 VDGE
-4409 PPALTAAAVNGDT
+4409 T
-4422 LTLTYSEP
+4422 LTLTYDRD
-4430 LKATSPAAA
+4430 LQAIDPASVPVLSKGPVYLAVLSAPGARRNIETAA
-4439 AYSVGVS
+4439 PSAVEVTG
-4446 GGGTFTLSNI
+4446 
-4456 RAGVGPGNTQV
+4456 RQV
-4467 VMTLD
+4467 VLTLD
-4472 PPAQA
+4472 PEDAADFGETVRLSYYPDNAVA
-4477 GQTIRVAYMPN
+4477 ASRVRG
-4488 NATTATKVQDL
+4488 L
-4499 AGNAAAGF
+4499 GG
-4507 ASLSELNP
+4507 
-4515 PVTLVNMTGAPTLTL
+4515 
-4530 SKPQVTEGDDAQVT
+4530 
-4544 LTLSTGNT
+4544 
-4552 TYGSARTFTI
+4552 
-4562 SAGADSTALQ
+4562 
-4572 GQDWTL
+4572 
-4578 SSASVVL
+4578 
-4585 PAGKNSVTATLA
+4585 TLA
-4597 IVDDARLEPAET
+4597 EGFTGLRVD
-4609 ASFKASLDGG
+4609 
-4619 AETAAAVL
+4619 
-4627 AIADDDKAVLAVR
+4627 
-4640 GPDGPVTE
+4640 
-4648 GQPIELTLRLE
+4648 
-4659 PHPENVANLSAVPDD
+4659 N
-4674 ACILDFPVTATLTRA
+4674 
-4689 GDTAA
+4689 
-4694 ALPSDPTLETDHS
+4694 
-4707 FAATSFDDCT
+4707 
-4717 REVTVS
+4717 
-4723 VPTKAPDA
+4723 
-4731 VWMADRALTFALA
+4731 
-4744 PKNSDPRVEAG
+4744 
-4755 EALSAAV
+4755 
-4762 RDDTPEGNTVQSF
+4762 DTPEGNTVQSF

-4791 IDVTFAEAVT
+4791 IELTFAEAVT
-4801 VTGAP
+4801 VDVTGGAP

-4814 ARRKAAYVRGSG
+4814 VRRKAAYVGGSG

-4833 ATEVALGEE
+4833 YTPVALGEE

-4855 VPSGSSILNTV
+4855 VPSGSSILNTA

-4872 LRHGRYHDPAYKV
+4872 LRHGRYHDPLHKV
-4885 DGVLPAATAAS
+4885 DGVLPAADAAS

-4905 WSEALDEASVPTGA
+4905 WSEALDPASLPTGA

-4955 TANVKLEYTPPRS
+4955 TANVKLEYMPPRS
-4968 GAKIRDAAGNDAEGF
+4968 GAKIRDAAGNDAAAIPRDDALAVTVPPDQRAPEVSGTPTVDGTTLTVTFDEALDTASIPAAPGGF
-4983 TGSDA
+4983 TVTVTRGGSAEPGYTVSGLSLSSNGTVLTLTLSLAVRGGDTVTLAYATPSTPLQDRATTPNEVADFTGADAKAVDNRTPSVKGAPIFAGAAEAYAIGDRIAVEVEFTQAVSVTTTSSARPEVAVEVGANTRKARYASGSGSARLRFEYAVVAGEVDSDGIAIPANALAAPAGSAIRAGSRAVQLGHDAVAADAARTVDGLRPTATAAAADGLTVEVTWSEALDPASAGNGAGGFGVRIGSGNGPAVSAVAVDGTDATKLRLTLAERIADGTQNATLEYRPPSSGAKIRDAAGNDALAFTGNDA

-4994 PDTTAPMVTGAAV
+4994 PDTTAAMVTGAAV

-5018 PLDEASVPAA
+5018 ALDEASVPAA

-5042 VPGHTVSGIAVSG
+5042 VPGHTVTGIAVSG

-5149 APVAPPTAAETE
+5149 APVASPTAAETE

-5175 AGQRSVSAAISV
+5175 AGQRSVSAAIAV

-5252 ANLSAVPDDACI
+5252 ANVSAVPDGACI

-5272 LTRAGDTA
+5272 LTRAGDIA
-5280 AALPSN
+5280 AALPSD
-5286 PTLETDHSFAATSF
+5286 PTLATDHSFAATSF

-5311 PTKAPDAVWMA
+5311 PTRAPDAVWMA

-5348 VRDDTPEGNTV
+5348 VRDDTPEGNAP

-5375 TIGIDVTFAEA
+5375 TIGIELTFADPVA
-5386 VTVTGA
+5386 VTVTGGA

-5406 AYVRGSGSAVLT
+5406 AYVAGSGSAVLT
-5418 FEATEVALGEE
+5418 FKYTPVALGEE

-5442 VPSGSSILNT
+5442 VPAGSSILNT
-5452 VDREAAILR
+5452 EDREAAILR

-5496 LDEASV
+5496 LDPASL

-5564 NDAEGFT
+5564 NDAAAIPRD
-5571 GSDAVAVSV
+5571 DALAVTV
-5580 TPDTTAPMV
+5580 TPDQRAPEV
-5589 TGAAVDGARLR
+5589 SGTPTVDGTTLT
-5600 LTFDEPLDEASVPA
+5600 LTFDEPLNEASVPP

-5625 VDDAVPGHTVSGIA
+5625 VDDAVPGHTVTGIA

-5737 PVAPPT
+5737 PVASPT

-5768 SAAISVVDDA
+5768 SAAIAVVDDA

-5831 LEPHPENVANL
+5831 LEPHPENVANV
-5842 SAVPDDAC
+5842 SAVPDGAC

-5864 DTAAALPSNPTL
+5864 DIAAALPSDPTL
-5876 ETDHSF
+5876 ETEHSF

-5913 TFALAPKNSDPRVEA
+5913 TFALAPKNSDARVEA

-6042 VAKGDNDPDGIGV
+6042 VAKGDNDPDGIRI

-6155 HGVRLMSFPFD
+6155 HGVRLISFPFD
-6166 ADPEQGEDSRV
+6166 ADPEQGPDSRV

-6300 YVATRGTLTFEPGET
+6300 YVATRGTLTFMPGET

-6322 VRPDRHDEGE
+6322 VLADRHDEGE

-6347 VRAEAV
+6347 ARAEAV

-6384 RMRATPAPGA
+6384 RMRAAPVPGA

-6490 TRFDGREGDLMLA
+6490 TRFDGREGDLMLD

-6512 ADWTGGRWTAGLI
+6512 ADWTRGRWTAGLI

-6605 MAAVGLRGTILDGGA
+6605 MAAAGLRGTILDGGA

-6656 SRLRLGLEAS
+6656 TRLRLGVEAS
-6666 RPILFDGGFTLTPSL
+6666 RPVGLGGGAVLTPSL

-6732 LGFSGSLAWEGN
+6732 LGFSASLAWEGN
-6744 PGSNRG
+6744 PGSDRG

-6786 GGNDELKSRRLELK
+6786 GGNDELKSRRLGLK

-6838 GSGSDGGALELSFE
+6838 GSGSDGGALDLSFE
-6852 ATRRES
+6852 ARRRES

>member
-1 MRLAMSEAVLVTG
+1 MLLAVLAVPAFASTVPGDALAQQATAASISSSPSRGSTYRAGETVTVRLAMSEAVLVTG

-25 RRRAVYS
+25 RRRAVYA
-32 GPIGSSTD
+32 GPIGSATD
-40 VLDFS
+40 VLDFD
-45 YTVQAGDLDTDG
+45 YTVQAGDFDTDG
-57 VGLCVAG
+57 VALCG
-64 RRPGC
+64 RGAGC
-69 GSIDLNG
+69 GRIALDG
-76 GSIRAA
+76 GSIRASYD
-82 GDESA
+82 GSV
-87 ASLGHPALA
+87 ASLGHPALG
-96 AQSGHKVDAAPLP
+96 AQSGHKADAAA
-109 ALSTACADEI
+109 ALTLMPPTACANEI
-119 RVRIDWALKP
+119 RVPDDWPLTP
-129 SSVSAG
+129 SGVSAG
-135 GTFRLL
+135 GKFRLL
-141 FVGSVDRNAQS
+141 FVTSTARDATS
-152 SNIADYNRFVQSLA
+152 SNIADYNRFVQNRA
-166 AAGHSSIRPF
+166 AAGHSSIRPY
-176 KGGFRAVGSTAAVDA
+176 KDGFRAVGSTDAADA

-201 VPIHWLNGNQVA
+201 VEIHWLNGNKVA
-213 DNYADFYDNSWDDQA
+213 DDYADFYDDSWDDA
-228 NPKTES
+228 NLKNEG
-234 GNAIGPR
+234 GNGI
-241 NVWTGSNSDGTNGG
+241 TGSNIQVFTGSGADGTAAADHYLGVASPNTAVIAILPYTVR
-255 QPLGNTPGGG
+255 PLAAG
-265 RLIRFGTIGQSGGGG
+265 FGDVRGTRR
-280 SPLSAT
+280 
-286 SALASSSGSALAF
+286 F

-312 DKARTTD
+312 DRAHTTD

-334 GETVEVEVMY
+334 GETVEVEVTY
-344 SEAVT
+344 SEAVS
-349 VRGAPLVGLS
+349 VRGTPAVGLS
-359 VKNATG
+359 VKHATERY
-365 NDDNEYDAAYVRG
+365 DIEYNAAYVRG

-383 LVFSFTVPSGLRD
+383 LVFAFTVPSALKD
-396 DDGIQLYS
+396 DNGIQLYS
-404 SPLRLNGATIT
+404 NPLRLNGARIAT
-415 AVSDG
+415 VSDG
-420 DPAVWNLAAE
+420 SSAAWTLAAW
-430 RNIGGKVDSSRTPSG
+430 RNIGGKVDTSLPLSGGVCDRTPA
-445 GICSRTP
+445 
-452 QVRDAIVAAV
+452 VRYAIVAAV
-462 AAASDCSQVTNAYLT
+462 TAASDCSQVTEAHL
-477 ALTGTLEFSGL
+477 AGMTGTLEFSGL

-580 SREVKSFWIF
+580 SRDVKEFWIF

-665 FTVPTLAETTEV
+665 FTVPTLAEATEV
-677 RFQLRLD
+677 RFQLQLD

-692 SAHGDASLRLGLYSP
+692 GAHGDASLRLGLYSP

-756 LGTPTLGLAVGTET
+756 LGTPALGLAVGTET

-793 DTDGDGIA
+793 DTGSDGIA
-801 VAANGLAPGGS
+801 IAANGLAPGGG
-812 AIAGFYGVQA
+812 AIASVYGVRA
-822 ILDHAALAAQAGH
+822 ILDHAALAAQTGH
-835 KVGGSLT
+835 KVDGSLT
-842 HSFDLTRGV
+842 HGFDLTGGV
-851 CERTPQVRDK
+851 CGRTPQVRDK
-861 LLELVKAK
+861 LLELVKAND
-869 PGNSGIANCSEV
+869 PSVTDCSKVETT
-881 DPEMHLPTL
+881 HLAAL
-890 TGTLDLSS
+890 TEDLEL
-898 AGIATLKQGDFAN
+898 AGKAIATLKRGDFAN
-911 LGGIDIL
+911 LGGVAAL
-918 RLQGNDLTALPASVF
+918 TLNANDLTALPAGVFEGLGDTLTLLFLRRNALQSIAPGVF
-933 DGLTGLSLIINLRN
+933 DGLTGLVLLALNGN
-947 NNLSSLP
+947 DLSSLP
-954 PRIFEKLTGLTGLS
+954 PRIFEKLTGLTGLA
-968 LNDNP
+968 LGDNP
-973 GSAGFVPTAKAGP
+973 GSARFAPIAKAGP

-1014 SNVTWSWSRTG
+1014 TNVTWAWSRTE
-1025 GAGGTLT
+1025 GAGGSLT

-1037 RATFTAPA
+1037 RATFTAPV

-1060 AGDFAAT
+1060 VGNLAAT

-1136 SGTGALT
+1136 SDTRALT

-1152 MDADGVDLVANSL
+1152 VDADGVDLVANSL

-1171 IAAVSDGGVA
+1171 IAAVSDGGLA
-1181 VLGHAA
+1181 ALGHTA
-1187 LAGGSGRTVNVA
+1187 LSGGSGRTVNVA
-1199 AARGICDRTATVQT
+1199 GTPAARGICDRTAAVQT

-1258 LRAGDFAWLANVTG
+1258 LRAGDFAWLANVTV

-1281 SFPAGVFDPLTSL
+1281 SFPAGIFDPLTALS
-1294 TELSIAYN
+1294 ELSIAYN

-1316 LFDGLTKL
+1316 LFDRLTKL
-1324 TTLRLGH
+1324 TTLRLEH

-1422 PALAGPENLAFKLTV
+1422 PALAGPEDLAFELTV

-1524 YTVLQADTDS
+1524 YTVVQADADS

-1558 VLLGHPALAAQAA
+1558 ALLGHPARAALAA

-1597 GLLLAVR
+1597 ALLLAVR

-1609 TALGCAQVTEAHL
+1609 TALGCAQVTTTHL

-1649 IAALQLDN
+1649 IASVNLSSN
-1657 NDLTALPAGVFEG
+1657 ELTSLPAGVFEG

-1821 GVRPMPVSAAV
+1821 GVRPMPVGAAV

-1966 VTFSEPVAVTVTG
+1966 VTFSEPVTVTG
-1979 GAPTLA
+1979 RPTLA
-1985 LEIGSANRKAR
+1985 LEIGSAGRKAR

-2325 PALGAQSG
+2325 SALGAQSG

-2504 IAIMPS
+2504 IAILPS
-2510 PVRPLASNFGDVRGT
+2510 TVRPLAANFGDVGGT

-2595 YDIEYNAAYVRG
+2595 YDNEYDAAYVRG
-2607 SGTTKLVFAFTVPGG
+2607 SGTTKLVFAFTVPTG

-2806 EPLSREVKEFWI
+2806 EPLSRDVKEFWI

-2895 TVPTLAEATE
+2895 TVPTLAETTE
-2905 VRFQLQLDGAGKK
+2905 VRFQLRLDGAGKK
-2918 LDGGAHG
+2918 LDGSAHG

-2984 SLGTPALGLAVG
+2984 SLGTPTLGLAVG
-2996 TETRQTDYVRGT
+2996 TETRQATYVRGT

-3022 DTGSDGIAIAANG
+3022 DTGSDGIAVAANG

-3092 EMAKANDSNVTDCSK
+3092 ELVKANDPSVTDCSK
-3107 VTAAHLAAL
+3107 VETTHLAAL
-3116 TEQLYLDHAGIAT
+3116 TEDLELAGKAIAT

-3134 FAGLGGIEILTLNA
+3134 FANLGGVAALTLNA
-3148 NDLTALTA
+3148 NDLTALPA
-3156 GVFEGLDDTLTL
+3156 GVFEGLGDTLTL
-3168 LWLGE
+3168 LFLRR
-3173 NDLQTIAPGVFDG
+3173 NALQSIAPGVFDG
-3186 LKGLTLLQLTD
+3186 LTGLVLLALNG
-3197 NDLSLLPPRIFEK
+3197 NDLSSLPPRIFEK
-3210 LTGLDDLF
+3210 LTGLTGLA
-3218 LGQLPGSARFA
+3218 LGDNPGSARFA

-3236 AGGIEVVSGGNVT
+3236 AGGIEVVSGGSVT
-3249 LGVEGAENGFDDPWG
+3249 LGVEGAENGHDDPWG

-3277 GGMLADDTAARA
+3277 GGSLTDAAAARA
-3289 AFTAPVTGEDK
+3289 TFTAPVTGEDG
-3300 TYTFRLAVTGSD
+3300 THVFRLKVIGVGNLAA
-3312 LYTTTADIAVRVA
+3312 TADVAIRVA

-3389 RVLTFGYTVQAADMD
+3389 RALTFGYTVQAADVD
-3404 ADGVDLVANSLALSG
+3404 ADGVDLVANSLALNG

-3431 ALGHAALAG
+3431 ALGHTALSG
-3440 GSGRTVNSPTAGGIC
+3440 GSGRTVNVAGTPAARGIC
-3455 DRTAAVQTAILA
+3455 DRTAAVQTAILE

-3770 LVFEYPVVQ
+3770 LVFEYTVVQ

-3811 GHPALA
+3811 GHPARA
-3817 AQAAHRVD
+3817 ALAAHRVD

-3832 NPMAGICG
+3832 NPTAGICG

-3847 GLLLAVRA
+3847 ALLLAVRA

-3897 GGIAALQLDNN
+3897 GGIASVNLSSNELTS
-3908 DLQTIPA
+3908 LPA
-3915 GVFDR
+3915 GVFEGLDDT
-3920 LTGLTTLSLHDNR
+3920 LTVLQLQGNNLSSLPARIFETLTSLTTLSL
-3933 LPSLPDRIFEGLMK
+3933 
-3947 LTQLSLNGNP
+3947 QGNP
-3957 GTADFKPTAMAGPEG
+3957 GLARFVPVARAGPAAGIEVAQG
-3972 GIDVPQGATT
+3972 GSV
-3982 GITLG
+3982 TLG
-3987 VEVPESGYD
+3987 VEGAAAGYD
-3996 DPWGT
+3996 DPWGA
-4001 NVTYAWS
+4001 NVTYSWS
-4008 RTEGTGGTLTDATA
+4008 QSAGTAVTYDTGKGAATVRPSFTAPAEDETLT
-4022 AQAVFTPPATDGT
+4022 FT
-4035 HAFRLTVTGGGGVAG
+4035 LTVTGRGAASSGSVNRHRGA
-4050 TSTVSVHVGAA
+4050 STVSVRVGAA
-4061 GVPPMPVSAVV
+4061 GVRPMPVGAAV
-4072 NGPTLT
+4072 NGATLT
-4078 LTYSKNL
+4078 LTYGEDL
-4085 QAEPPPASDSGKG
+4085 QAIDPAAVPVSSRGPA
-4098 QVYLAVVSVP
+4098 YLPVVSEP
-4108 GVRRNIEP
+4108 GVRRNIET
-4116 VPPSAVEVM
+4116 VGVSTARAS
-4125 GRQVILTFKPSIDP
+4125 GRTVIITLARTVVP

-4154 ESRIRDRG
+4154 ASRVRDRV
-4162 GNLADGFAGL
+4162 GNLAGAFAGL
-4172 RVDND
+4172 RVRNETSQPPVVGDIA
-4177 TPEGNTVQSFAF
+4177 FA
-4189 VGPAKT
+4189 GAAKT
-4195 YRIGDTIGIDV
+4195 YRIGETVGIDV
-4206 TFAEAVAVTVTG
+4206 TFSEPVTVTG
-4218 GAPTLAL
+4218 RPTLAL
-4225 EIGSANRKARW
+4225 EIGSAGRKARW

-4246 RFEYTVAEGEEDTDG
+4246 RFEYTVAEGEEDKDG

-4269 AVPSRSSILTTA
+4269 AVPSGSAIVTTA

-4298 KVDGVRPTASSARSE
+4298 KVDGVRPTVPQIGISPSHCN
-4313 GPGVSVIWSEP
+4313 VSDANELWCATLTVERYE
-4324 LDTGAAPAG
+4324 
-4333 AGGFTVNV
+4333 AGGSVFY
-4341 PGAANPV
+4341 GYLR
-4348 VTAVTISGSVVN
+4348 SGGYGSVAPDTFTYRGVDVAVS
-4360 LALNAPIALA
+4360 ALHKSIRSGTPLRFEV
-4370 ATGVTVNYTPA
+4370 GPA
-4381 ATPIRDAA
+4381 AGRDLRAAVQGCEGVLDLRQPGLRELPAA
-4389 GNAAERFESPLAV
+4389 G
-4402 TVAVDET
+4402 
-4409 PPALTAAAVNGDT
+4409 
-4422 LTLTYSEP
+4422 
-4430 LKATSPAAA
+4430 
-4439 AYSVGVS
+4439 
-4446 GGGTFTLSNI
+4446 GGR
-4456 RAGVGPGNTQV
+4456 RAGR
-4467 VMTLD
+4467 D
-4472 PPAQA
+4472 
-4477 GQTIRVAYMPN
+4477 
-4488 NATTATKVQDL
+4488 
-4499 AGNAAAGF
+4499 
-4507 ASLSELNP
+4507 
-4515 PVTLVNMTGAPTLTL
+4515 
-4530 SKPQVTEGDDAQVT
+4530 
-4544 LTLSTGNT
+4544 
-4552 TYGSARTFTI
+4552 
-4562 SAGADSTALQ
+4562 
-4572 GQDWTL
+4572 
-4578 SSASVVL
+4578 
-4585 PAGKNSVTATLA
+4585 
-4597 IVDDARLEPAET
+4597 
-4609 ASFKASLDGG
+4609 
-4619 AETAAAVL
+4619 
-4627 AIADDDKAVLAVR
+4627 AVR
-4640 GPDGPVTE
+4640 GPE
-4648 GQPIELTLRLE
+4648 G
-4659 PHPENVANLSAVPDD
+4659 
-4674 ACILDFPVTATLTRA
+4674 
-4689 GDTAA
+4689 
-4694 ALPSDPTLETDHS
+4694 DP
-4707 FAATSFDDCT
+4707 
-4717 REVTVS
+4717 
-4723 VPTKAPDA
+4723 
-4731 VWMADRALTFALA
+4731 
-4744 PKNSDPRVEAG
+4744 G
-4755 EALSAAV
+4755 
-4762 RDDTPEGNTVQSF
+4762 
-4775 AVTGPAKTY
+4775 
-4784 RIGDTIG
+4784 
-4791 IDVTFAEAVT
+4791 
-4801 VTGAP
+4801 
-4806 TLALEIGA
+4806 
-4814 ARRKAAYVRGSG
+4814 
-4826 SAVLTFE
+4826 
-4833 ATEVALGEE
+4833 
-4842 DTDGIAVAANGLE
+4842 
-4855 VPSGSSILNTV
+4855 
-4866 DREAAI
+4866 
-4872 LRHGRYHDPAYKV
+4872 
-4885 DGVLPAATAAS
+4885 
-4896 AAGPTVTVT
+4896 
-4905 WSEALDEASVPTGA
+4905 
-4919 GGFRVRIGNANGPAV
+4919 
-4934 SAVAVSGATTT
+4934 
-4945 LSLAS
+4945 
-4950 AIADG
+4950 
-4955 TANVKLEYTPPRS
+4955 RS
-4968 GAKIRDAAGNDAEGF
+4968 GERRRPLGVERVLSMAAEG
-4983 TGSDA
+4983 
-4988 VAVSVT
+4988 
-4994 PDTTAPMVTGAAV
+4994 
-5007 DGARLRLTFDE
+5007 R
-5018 PLDEASVPAA
+5018 
-5028 PGGFTVTVTRVDDA
+5028 
-5042 VPGHTVSGIAVSG
+5042 
-5055 ATVTLTL
+5055 
-5062 AKGVLPGDTVTLDYV
+5062 
-5077 PTSTRLQDRAVTP
+5077 
-5090 NPVAG
+5090 
-5095 FSGLDMM
+5095 
-5102 KTVDNASDALEVSL
+5102 
-5116 STTEAVEGDDGT
+5116 
-5128 VTLTVAVAGGGT
+5128 
-5140 SGVARAIAI
+5140 
-5149 APVAPPTAAETE
+5149 
-5161 DWTLPAGQRSLTLG
+5161 QR
-5175 AGQRSVSAAISV
+5175 Q
-5187 VDDARLEDAETV
+5187 
-5199 SFAVTADGAAIGQV
+5199 
-5213 TLTIADDDKAVLA
+5213 
-5226 VRGPAQVTE
+5226 
-5235 GQPIELTL
+5235 
-5243 RLEPHPENV
+5243 
-5252 ANLSAVPDDACI
+5252 C
-5264 LDFPVTAT
+5264 
-5272 LTRAGDTA
+5272 
-5280 AALPSN
+5280 
-5286 PTLETDHSFAATSF
+5286 
-5300 DDCTREVTVSV
+5300 
-5311 PTKAPDAVWMA
+5311 
-5322 DRALTFALAPKNSD
+5322 
-5336 PRVEAGEALSAA
+5336 GE
-5348 VRDDTPEGNTV
+5348 
-5359 QSFAVTGPAKT
+5359 
-5370 YRIGD
+5370 
-5375 TIGIDVTFAEA
+5375 
-5386 VTVTGA
+5386 
-5392 PTLALEIGAARRKA
+5392 
-5406 AYVRGSGSAVLT
+5406 
-5418 FEATEVALGEE
+5418 
-5429 DTDGIAVA
+5429 
-5437 ANGLE
+5437 
-5442 VPSGSSILNT
+5442 
-5452 VDREAAILR
+5452 
-5461 HGRYHD
+5461 HG
-5467 PAYKVDGVLPAATAA
+5467 
-5482 SAAGPTVTV
+5482 
-5491 TWSEA
+5491 
-5496 LDEASV
+5496 
-5502 PTGAG
+5502 
-5507 GFRVRIG
+5507 
-5514 NANGPAVS
+5514 
-5522 AVAVSGATTTLSLAS
+5522 
-5537 AIADGTA
+5537 
-5544 NVKLEY
+5544 
-5550 TPPRSGAKIRDAAG
+5550 
-5564 NDAEGFT
+5564 
-5571 GSDAVAVSV
+5571 
-5580 TPDTTAPMV
+5580 
-5589 TGAAVDGARLR
+5589 
-5600 LTFDEPLDEASVPA
+5600 
-5614 APGGFT
+5614 
-5620 VTVTR
+5620 
-5625 VDDAVPGHTVSGIA
+5625 
-5639 VSGATVTLTLA
+5639 
-5650 KGVLPGDTVTLDY
+5650 
-5663 VPTSTRLQD
+5663 
-5672 RAVTPNPVAGFS
+5672 
-5684 GLDMMKTVDNA
+5684 
-5695 SDALEVSLS
+5695 
-5704 TTEAVE
+5704 
-5710 GDDGTVTLTVAVAGG
+5710 
-5725 GTSGVARAIAIA
+5725 
-5737 PVAPPT
+5737 
-5743 AAETED
+5743 
-5749 WTLPAGQRSLTLG
+5749 
-5762 AGQRSV
+5762 
-5768 SAAISVVDDA
+5768 
-5778 RLEDAETVSFAV
+5778 
-5790 TADGA
+5790 
-5795 AIGQVTLTIADD
+5795 
-5807 DKAVLAV
+5807 
-5814 RGPAQVTE
+5814 
-5822 GQPIELTLR
+5822 
-5831 LEPHPENVANL
+5831 
-5842 SAVPDDAC
+5842 
-5850 ILDFPVTA
+5850 
-5858 TLTRAG
+5858 
-5864 DTAAALPSNPTL
+5864 
-5876 ETDHSF
+5876 
-5882 AATSF
+5882 
-5887 DDCTREVTVS
+5887 
-5897 VPTRAPDAVWM
+5897 
-5908 ADRAL
+5908 
-5913 TFALAPKNSDPRVEA
+5913 
-5928 GEALS
+5928 
-5933 AAVRDDTPLPGPM
+5933 
-5946 VTGISISPG
+5946 
-5955 ARTCD
+5955 
-5960 RPDPVN
+5960 
-5966 PSGYTKEEFLALP
+5966 
-5979 GCAVHGRGTTLTFT
+5979 
-5993 LTFDSAVT
+5993 
-6001 VTRNAQTRA
+6001 
-6010 LPELVL
+6010 
-6016 DVFGRERR
+6016 
-6024 AQLSGNRTDTGTL
+6024 
-6037 TFTWT
+6037 
-6042 VAKGDNDPDGIGV
+6042 
-6055 ARIDLKGA
+6055 
-6063 SIRFA
+6063 
-6068 AGCMPGLPCDI
+6068 
-6079 DVPTFK
+6079 
-6085 SDHAQ
+6085 
-6090 TYPKHRVR
+6090 
-6098 GGLHAMR
+6098 
-6105 LSVSGSAREGEPFT
+6105 
-6119 VTVRRDGGYK
+6119 
-6129 ETAHAIVRMTD
+6129 
-6140 SGVESPGPGEASAEN
+6140 
-6155 HGVRLMSFPFD
+6155 
-6166 ADPEQGEDSRV
+6166 
-6177 SVQTVTPPGD
+6177 
-6187 GVADA
+6187 
-6192 RTLTFKMFAT
+6192 
-6202 DVGDSG
+6202 
-6208 VSYWYVTRDP
+6208 
-6218 VEATVT
+6218 
-6224 VTDTGLA
+6224 
-6231 GGTPDGPSLG
+6231 
-6241 VWDDWTREPT
+6241 
-6251 QEQWDRGRR
+6251 
-6260 FPLRFDVT
+6260 
-6268 VPWPNVLRPRGEA
+6268 
-6281 KVTVQYETRDGTA
+6281 
-6294 TVADRD
+6294 
-6300 YVATRGTLTFEPGET
+6300 
-6315 RKTVVVQ
+6315 
-6322 VRPDRHDEGE
+6322 
-6332 ETMTLVLSSATGAAI
+6332 
-6347 VRAEAV
+6347 
-6353 GTIRNNGPIPKAW
+6353 
-6366 IARFGRTVAEQV
+6366 
-6378 LEAIEG
+6378 
-6384 RMRATPAPGA
+6384 
-6394 EVALAGERIGAQSP
+6394 
-6408 DRGPDRA
+6408 
-6415 EPGSDAEREARQEEE
+6415 
-6430 ARRDTQRL
+6430 
-6438 AGWLKGETDP
+6438 
-6448 EEAQRLTSR
+6448 
-6457 AVTPRDLLTGSSFAL
+6457 
-6472 TAETDG
+6472 
-6478 KDLVSLWGRAAV
+6478 
-6490 TRFDGREGDLMLA
+6490 
-6503 GEVVTGMLG
+6503 
-6512 ADWTGGRWTAGLI
+6512 
-6525 VSHSTAEGGYSGAPV
+6525 
-6540 AGDAGSGGKVEAT
+6540 
-6553 LTGLFPWA
+6553 
-6561 RHALSERLE
+6561 
-6570 AWGAA
+6570 GAA
-6575 GYGAGELTVTPK
+6575 G
-6587 APGTGGDGP
+6587 
-6596 AIHADLDLR
+6596 
-6605 MAAVGLRGTILDGGA
+6605 
-6620 DGLTLIGKIDAMAV
+6620 
-6634 QTASGRGR
+6634 
-6642 GTDGGNLEPARATV
+6642 
-6656 SRLRLGLEAS
+6656 
-6666 RPILFDGGFTLTPSL
+6666 
-6681 EIGVRHDG
+6681 
-6689 GDAETGFGLDLGG
+6689 
-6702 GLALSDPKRGLQAEL
+6702 
-6717 RGRGLLTHESKGFRD
+6717 
-6732 LGFSGSLAWEGN
+6732 
-6744 PGSNRG
+6744 
-6750 AKLRLTQTV
+6750 
-6759 GGSSSGG
+6759 
-6766 ADALLS
+6766 
-6772 RTTLEGLAANDDGA
+6772 
-6786 GGNDELKSRRLELK
+6786 
-6800 FGYGLSAFGDRFTW
+6800 DR
-6814 TPEVGVDLS
+6814 
-6823 DTGRDYSLGWRLVLD
+6823 
-6838 GSGSDGGALELSFE
+6838 
-6852 ATRRES
+6852 
-6858 ANDDTPPV
+6858 
-6866 HEVGLRLTARF
+6866 

>member
-1 MRLAMSEAVLVTG
+1 M
-14 RPYVVLDVGGV
+14 
-25 RRRAVYS
+25 
-32 GPIGSSTD
+32 
-40 VLDFS
+40 
-45 YTVQAGDLDTDG
+45 
-57 VGLCVAG
+57 
-64 RRPGC
+64 
-69 GSIDLNG
+69 
-76 GSIRAA
+76 
-82 GDESA
+82 
-87 ASLGHPALA
+87 
-96 AQSGHKVDAAPLP
+96 
-109 ALSTACADEI
+109 
-119 RVRIDWALKP
+119 
-129 SSVSAG
+129 
-135 GTFRLL
+135 
-141 FVGSVDRNAQS
+141 
-152 SNIADYNRFVQSLA
+152 
-166 AAGHSSIRPF
+166 
-176 KGGFRAVGSTAAVDA
+176 
-191 RDNTCTTGTG
+191 
-201 VPIHWLNGNQVA
+201 
-213 DNYADFYDNSWDDQA
+213 
-228 NPKTES
+228 
-234 GNAIGPR
+234 
-241 NVWTGSNSDGTNGG
+241 
-255 QPLGNTPGGG
+255 
-265 RLIRFGTIGQSGGGG
+265 
-280 SPLSAT
+280 
-286 SALASSSGSALAF
+286 
-299 YGLSQV
+299 
-305 FKVPAAS
+305 PAAS

-580 SREVKSFWIF
+580 SRDVKEFWIF

-692 SAHGDASLRLGLYSP
+692 GAHGDPSLRLGLYSP
-707 VSEARFTI
+707 VSKARFTI
-715 LALAPTAVAVVSKP
+715 LALAPTGVAVVSKP

-801 VAANGLAPGGS
+801 VAANGLAPGGG
-812 AIAGFYGVQA
+812 AIASVYGVRA
-822 ILDHAALAAQAGH
+822 ILDHAALAAQTGH
-835 KVGGSLT
+835 KVDGSLT
-842 HSFDLTRGV
+842 HGFDLTGGV
-851 CERTPQVRDK
+851 CGRTSQVRDK
-861 LLELVKAK
+861 LLELVKAND
-869 PGNSGIANCSEV
+869 PSVTDCSKVETT
-881 DPEMHLPTL
+881 HLAAL
-890 TGTLDLSS
+890 TEDLEL
-898 AGIATLKQGDFAN
+898 AGKAIATLKQGDFAN

-1114 GGTPSVTLTVGAAPR
+1114 GGTPSVTLTVGAVPR

-1294 TELSIAYN
+1294 SELSIAYN

-1324 TTLRLGH
+1324 TTLRLEH

-1422 PALAGPENLAFKLTV
+1422 PALAGPEDLAFELMV

-1609 TALGCAQVTEAHL
+1609 TALGCAQVTTTHL

-1676 VLQLQGNNLSSLPAR
+1676 VLQL
-1691 IFETLTSL
+1691 
-1699 TTLSLQGNPG
+1699 
-1709 LARFVPVAR
+1709 
-1718 AGPAAGIEVAQGG
+1718 
-1731 SVTLGVE
+1731 
-1738 GAAAG
+1738 
-1743 YDDPWGANVTY
+1743 
-1754 SWSQSAGTAVT
+1754 
-1765 YDTGKGAA
+1765 
-1773 TVRPSFTAPAE
+1773 
-1784 DETLTFTLTVTG
+1784 
-1796 RGAASSGSV
+1796 
-1805 NRHRGAS
+1805 
-1812 TVSVRVGAA
+1812 
-1821 GVRPMPVSAAV
+1821 
-1832 NGATLTLTYGE
+1832 
-1843 DLQAIDPAA
+1843 
-1852 VPVSSRGP
+1852 
-1860 AYLPVVSEP
+1860 
-1869 GVRRNIETVG
+1869 
-1879 VSTARASGRTV
+1879 
-1890 IITLAR
+1890 
-1896 TVVPNQ
+1896 
-1902 VVTLSYFPD
+1902 
-1911 NATAASRVRDRV
+1911 
-1923 GNLAGAFAGLRVRNE
+1923 
-1938 TSQPPVV
+1938 
-1945 GDIAFAGA
+1945 
-1953 AKTYRIGETVGID
+1953 
-1966 VTFSEPVAVTVTG
+1966 
-1979 GAPTLA
+1979 
-1985 LEIGSANRKAR
+1985 
-1996 WKAGQAAGAVQRFEY
+1996 
-2011 TVAEGEE
+2011 
-2018 DKDGIAVKADGLAVP
+2018 
-2033 SGSAIVTTAEREA
+2033 
-2046 VILGHGRVH
+2046 H
-2055 DPAHKVDGVRPTV
+2055 D
-2068 PQIGISP
+2068 
-2075 SHCNVSDA
+2075 
-2083 NELWCATLTVERYE
+2083 
-2097 AGGSVFYGY
+2097 
-2106 LRSGGYGSVA
+2106 
-2116 PDTFTYRGV
+2116 
-2125 DVAVSAL
+2125 
-2132 HKSIRSGTPLRFEV
+2132 
-2146 GPASGAAPAGG
+2146 
-2157 LLGAVSFSLEIGTG
+2157 
-2171 AGRKTLAIETPGTR
+2171 
-2185 TGFEFS
+2185 
-2191 GHNFEWNNGDR
+2191 
-2202 VPVKLVRRGAQAT
+2202 
-2215 AASISSSPSRGSTY
+2215 
-2229 RAGET
+2229 
-2234 VTVRLAMSEA
+2234 
-2244 VLVTGRPYVVLDVGG
+2244 
-2259 VRRRAVYAGP
+2259 
-2269 IGSAT
+2269 
-2274 DVLDFD
+2274 
-2280 YTVQAGDFD
+2280 
-2289 TDGVAL
+2289 
-2295 CGRGAGCGR
+2295 
-2304 IALDGGS
+2304 
-2311 IRASY
+2311 
-2316 DGSVASLGH
+2316 
-2325 PALGAQSG
+2325 
-2333 HKADAAAALT
+2333 
-2343 LMPPTA
+2343 
-2349 CANEIRV
+2349 
-2356 PDDWPLTPS
+2356 
-2365 GVSAGGK
+2365 
-2372 FRLLFVT
+2372 
-2379 STARDATSSNIADYN
+2379 
-2394 RFVQNRAAAG
+2394 
-2404 HSSIRP
+2404 
-2410 YKDGFRAVGSTDAAD
+2410 
-2425 ARDNTCTTGTGVEIH
+2425 
-2440 WLNGNKVADDYA
+2440 
-2452 DFYDDSWDDAN
+2452 
-2463 LKNEGGNG
+2463 
-2471 ITGSNI
+2471 
-2477 QVFTGSGADG
+2477 
-2487 TAAAD
+2487 
-2492 HYLGVASPNTAV
+2492 
-2504 IAIMPS
+2504 
-2510 PVRPLASNFGDVRGT
+2510 
-2525 RRFYGLSQVF
+2525 
-2535 KVPAASDRAH
+2535 
-2545 TTDIAIISSP
+2545 
-2555 AIGDAYRLGET
+2555 
-2566 VEVEVTYSEAVSVRG
+2566 
-2581 TPAVGLSVKHAIEN
+2581 
-2595 YDIEYNAAYVRG
+2595 
-2607 SGTTKLVFAFTVPGG
+2607 
-2622 LKDDN
+2622 
-2627 GILLYSN
+2627 
-2634 PLRLNGARIATVSDG
+2634 
-2649 SSAAWTLA
+2649 
-2657 AWRNIGGKVDTS
+2657 
-2669 LPLSGGVC
+2669 
-2677 DRTPAVRYAIVA
+2677 
-2689 AVTAASDCS
+2689 
-2698 QVTEAHLAGMTGT
+2698 
-2711 LEFSGLTSIAA
+2711 
-2722 GDLAGL
+2722 
-2728 SSLTRLNLYGSGIET
+2728 
-2743 LPVGLFD
+2743 
-2750 GLGSL
+2750 
-2755 TRLDVRAGLTHL
+2755 
-2767 PKDIFRGLGKV
+2767 
-2778 TFLSLDGLEYP
+2778 
-2789 ESPGNRLR
+2789 
-2797 EGGLPDGIF
+2797 
-2806 EPLSREVKEFWI
+2806 
-2818 FGSPGSE
+2818 
-2825 SFRPRAADA
+2825 
-2834 GPGGMLSAGQK
+2834 
-2845 VTLGGPGN
+2845 
-2853 DGGPWGSNVFYRWR
+2853 
-2867 QKDGSGNAVSTVA
+2867 
-2880 LPVTDEVNVVANPSF
+2880 
-2895 TVPTLAEATE
+2895 
-2905 VRFQLQLDGAGKK
+2905 
-2918 LDGGAHG
+2918 
-2925 DASLRLGLYSPVSEA
+2925 
-2940 RFTILALAPTA
+2940 
-2951 VAVVSKPVD
+2951 
-2960 GDTYRQGEKIE
+2960 
-2971 VAVTFGDRVLVDT
+2971 
-2984 SLGTPALGLAVG
+2984 
-2996 TETRQTDYVRGT
+2996 
-3008 GSNRLV
+3008 
-3014 FEYTVQSG
+3014 
-3022 DTGSDGIAIAANG
+3022 
-3035 LAPGGG
+3035 
-3041 AIASVYGVRAILDH
+3041 
-3055 AALAAQTG
+3055 
-3063 HKVDG
+3063 
-3068 SLTHGFDLTGG
+3068 
-3079 VCGRTPQVRDKLL
+3079 
-3092 EMAKANDSNVTDCSK
+3092 
-3107 VTAAHLAAL
+3107 
-3116 TEQLYLDHAGIAT
+3116 
-3129 LKRGD
+3129 
-3134 FAGLGGIEILTLNA
+3134 
-3148 NDLTALTA
+3148 
-3156 GVFEGLDDTLTL
+3156 
-3168 LWLGE
+3168 
-3173 NDLQTIAPGVFDG
+3173 
-3186 LKGLTLLQLTD
+3186 
-3197 NDLSLLPPRIFEK
+3197 
-3210 LTGLDDLF
+3210 
-3218 LGQLPGSARFA
+3218 
-3229 PIAKAGP
+3229 
-3236 AGGIEVVSGGNVT
+3236 
-3249 LGVEGAENGFDDPWG
+3249 
-3264 TNVTWAWSRTEGA
+3264 
-3277 GGMLADDTAARA
+3277 
-3289 AFTAPVTGEDK
+3289 
-3300 TYTFRLAVTGSD
+3300 
-3312 LYTTTADIAVRVA
+3312 
-3325 AGPKAVEAAFA
+3325 
-3336 PVGGTAYA
+3336 
-3344 GGETIEVALHFDRA
+3344 
-3358 VTVDIAG
+3358 
-3365 GTPSVTLTVGAAPRT
+3365 
-3380 AGYLRGSDT
+3380 
-3389 RVLTFGYTVQAADMD
+3389 
-3404 ADGVDLVANSLALSG
+3404 
-3419 GKIAAVSDGGLA
+3419 
-3431 ALGHAALAG
+3431 
-3440 GSGRTVNSPTAGGIC
+3440 
-3455 DRTAAVQTAILA
+3455 
-3467 RVRADENDASL
+3467 
-3478 QCGDIGPVRLVA
+3478 
-3490 IGGRLDLSAQARNGR
+3490 
-3505 MTALRAGDFA
+3505 
-3515 WLANVTVL
+3515 
-3523 DLDNHALRSFPAGI
+3523 
-3537 FDPLTA
+3537 
-3543 LSELSIAYN
+3543 
-3552 QTQAADRLTS
+3552 
-3562 LPAGLFDRLT
+3562 
-3572 KLTTLRLEHNDLETL
+3572 
-3587 PDGIFEKLTRLTTLT
+3587 
-3602 LHGNPGSAAFLPV
+3602 
-3615 AAAGPAGGLEAETG
+3615 
-3629 ERVTLGGDA
+3629 
-3638 GGPWGGNVVH
+3638 
-3648 AWRQVSGTAVAL
+3648 
-3660 SATDAAKPAFA
+3660 
-3671 APALAGPEDLAFELT
+3671 
-3686 VTGRGTSLTATDRVS
+3686 
-3701 VRIAAAAAVSSVV
+3701 
-3714 PASTPIDGDTYRRGE
+3714 
-3729 TIGIAVGFA
+3729 
-3738 KPVTVTGTPQL
+3738 
-3749 ALSVGTNTRQAAY
+3749 
-3762 VRGSGTGQ
+3762 
-3770 LVFEYPVVQ
+3770 
-3779 ADADS
+3779 
-3784 DGIAIAADSLAPG
+3784 
-3797 TGAIADATGMAALL
+3797 
-3811 GHPALA
+3811 
-3817 AQAAHRVD
+3817 
-3825 GSLTHAF
+3825 
-3832 NPMAGICG
+3832 
-3840 RTAPVRD
+3840 
-3847 GLLLAVRA
+3847 
-3855 RTGDTALGCAQVT
+3855 
-3868 TTHLGALSGTLILA
+3868 
-3882 HKGIGTLKPGDFANL
+3882 
-3897 GGIAALQLDNN
+3897 N

-3957 GTADFKPTAMAGPEG
+3957 GSADFKPTAKAGPAG

-3987 VEVPESGYD
+3987 VEVPENGND

-4139 NQVVTLSYFP
+4139 NRVVTLSYFP

-4162 GNLADGFAGL
+4162 GNLAGGFAGL
-4172 RVDND
+4172 RVRNVLS
-4177 TPEGNTVQSFAF
+4177 EGPVVRDIAFA
-4189 VGPAKT
+4189 GAAKT
-4195 YRIGDTIGIDV
+4195 YRIGDTVGIDV
-4206 TFAEAVAVTVTG
+4206 TFSDPVAVTVTG

-4261 IAVKADGL
+4261 IAVEANGL
-4269 AVPSRSSILTTA
+4269 EVPSGSSILNT
-4281 EREAVILGHGR
+4281 EDREAAILRHGR
-4292 VHDPAH
+4292 YHDPAYKVDGVLPTATAASAAGPTVTVTWSEALDPASLPTGAGGFRVRIGNANGPAVSAVAVSGATTTLSLASAIADGTANVTLEYSPLSGAKIRDAAGNDAAAIPRDDALAVTVPPDQRAPEVSGTPMVDGTTLTLTFDEALDTASVPPAPGGFTVTVTRGGSAEPGYTVSGLSLSPNGRVVTLTLAQAVRGGDTVTLAYVQPSSGTKLQDRATTPNPVADFTTGSGGVPAVDNRTPSVKGAPVFAGAAEAYAIGDRIAVEVEFTQAVSVTTTSSARPEVAVEVGANTRKARYASGSDSARLRFEYAVVAGDADSDGIAIPANALAAPAGSAIRAGSRAVQLGH
-4298 KVDGVRPTASSARSE
+4298 DAVVADPARTVDGVRPTATAAAADGLTVE
-4313 GPGVSVIWSEP
+4313 VTWSEA
-4324 LDTGAAPAG
+4324 LDPASAG
-4333 AGGFTVNV
+4333 SDAGGFGVKIGTGNG
-4341 PGAANPV
+4341 PA
-4348 VTAVTISGSVVN
+4348 VTAVAVDGTDATKLRLTLAERIADGTQNATLEYRPPSSG
-4360 LALNAPIALA
+4360 AK
-4370 ATGVTVNYTPA
+4370 
-4381 ATPIRDAA
+4381 IRDAA
-4389 GNAAERFESPLAV
+4389 GSDAEDFTGSDA
-4402 TVAVDET
+4402 VAVSVT
-4409 PPALTAAAVNGDT
+4409 PDTTAPMLAAAAVNGAR
-4422 LTLTYSEP
+4422 LTLTFDEALDTASI
-4430 LKATSPAAA
+4430 PAAPGGFTVTVTRVDDA
-4439 AYSVGVS
+4439 VPGHTVTGIAVS
-4446 GGGTFTLSNI
+4446 G
-4456 RAGVGPGNTQV
+4456 
-4467 VMTLD
+4467 
-4472 PPAQA
+4472 
-4477 GQTIRVAYMPN
+4477 
-4488 NATTATKVQDL
+4488 AT
-4499 AGNAAAGF
+4499 
-4507 ASLSELNP
+4507 
-4515 PVTLVNMTGAPTLTL
+4515 
-4530 SKPQVTEGDDAQVT
+4530 VT
-4544 LTLSTGNT
+4544 LTLAKGVLPGDTVTLDYVPTSTRLQDRAATPNPVAGFSGLDMKMVDNASDALEVSLST
-4552 TYGSARTFTI
+4552 TEAVEGDDGTVTLTVAVTGGGTSGVARAI
-4562 SAGADSTALQ
+4562 AIAPVASPTAAETE
-4572 GQDWTL
+4572 DWTL
-4578 SSASVVL
+4578 
-4585 PAGKNSVTATLA
+4585 PAGQRSLTLGAGQRSVSAA
-4597 IVDDARLEPAET
+4597 ISVVDDARLEDAET
-4609 ASFKASLDGG
+4609 VSFAVTADG
-4619 AETAAAVL
+4619 AAIGQVTL
-4627 AIADDDKAVLAVR
+4627 TIADDDKAVLAVR
-4640 GPDGPVTE
+4640 GPAQVTE

-4659 PHPENVANLSAVPDD
+4659 PHPENVANVSAVPDD

-4689 GDTAA
+4689 GDIAA
-4694 ALPSDPTLETDHS
+4694 ALPSDPTLATDHS

-4723 VPTKAPDA
+4723 VPTRAPDA

-4814 ARRKAAYVRGSG
+4814 ARRKAAYVGGSG

-4833 ATEVALGEE
+4833 YTVVKGEE

-4855 VPSGSSILNTV
+4855 VPAGSSILNTV

-4968 GAKIRDAAGNDAEGF
+4968 GAKIRDAAGNDAAAIPRD
-4983 TGSDA
+4983 DA
-4988 VAVSVT
+4988 LAVTVT
-4994 PDTTAPMVTGAAV
+4994 PDQRAPEVSGTPTV
-5007 DGARLRLTFDE
+5007 DGTTLTLTFDE
-5018 PLDEASVPAA
+5018 ALDTASIPAA

-5062 AKGVLPGDTVTLDYV
+5062 AKGVLRGDTVTLDYV
-5077 PTSTRLQDRAVTP
+5077 PTSTRLQDRAATP

-5095 FSGLDMM
+5095 FSGLDMKM
-5102 KTVDNASDALEVSL
+5102 VDNASDALEVSL

-5128 VTLTVAVAGGGT
+5128 VTLTVKVTGGGT

-5149 APVAPPTAAETE
+5149 APVASPTAAETE

-5252 ANLSAVPDDACI
+5252 ANVSAVPDDACI

-5272 LTRAGDTA
+5272 LTRAGDIA
-5280 AALPSN
+5280 AALPS
-5286 PTLETDHSFAATSF
+5286 D
-5300 DDCTREVTVSV
+5300 
-5311 PTKAPDAVWMA
+5311 
-5322 DRALTFALAPKNSD
+5322 
-5336 PRVEAGEALSAA
+5336 
-5348 VRDDTPEGNTV
+5348 
-5359 QSFAVTGPAKT
+5359 
-5370 YRIGD
+5370 
-5375 TIGIDVTFAEA
+5375 
-5386 VTVTGA
+5386 
-5392 PTLALEIGAARRKA
+5392 PTLA
-5406 AYVRGSGSAVLT
+5406 
-5418 FEATEVALGEE
+5418 
-5429 DTDGIAVA
+5429 
-5437 ANGLE
+5437 
-5442 VPSGSSILNT
+5442 
-5452 VDREAAILR
+5452 
-5461 HGRYHD
+5461 
-5467 PAYKVDGVLPAATAA
+5467 
-5482 SAAGPTVTV
+5482 
-5491 TWSEA
+5491 
-5496 LDEASV
+5496 
-5502 PTGAG
+5502 
-5507 GFRVRIG
+5507 
-5514 NANGPAVS
+5514 
-5522 AVAVSGATTTLSLAS
+5522 
-5537 AIADGTA
+5537 
-5544 NVKLEY
+5544 
-5550 TPPRSGAKIRDAAG
+5550 
-5564 NDAEGFT
+5564 
-5571 GSDAVAVSV
+5571 
-5580 TPDTTAPMV
+5580 
-5589 TGAAVDGARLR
+5589 
-5600 LTFDEPLDEASVPA
+5600 
-5614 APGGFT
+5614 
-5620 VTVTR
+5620 
-5625 VDDAVPGHTVSGIA
+5625 
-5639 VSGATVTLTLA
+5639 
-5650 KGVLPGDTVTLDY
+5650 
-5663 VPTSTRLQD
+5663 
-5672 RAVTPNPVAGFS
+5672 
-5684 GLDMMKTVDNA
+5684 
-5695 SDALEVSLS
+5695 
-5704 TTEAVE
+5704 
-5710 GDDGTVTLTVAVAGG
+5710 
-5725 GTSGVARAIAIA
+5725 
-5737 PVAPPT
+5737 
-5743 AAETED
+5743 
-5749 WTLPAGQRSLTLG
+5749 
-5762 AGQRSV
+5762 
-5768 SAAISVVDDA
+5768 
-5778 RLEDAETVSFAV
+5778 
-5790 TADGA
+5790 
-5795 AIGQVTLTIADD
+5795 
-5807 DKAVLAV
+5807 
-5814 RGPAQVTE
+5814 
-5822 GQPIELTLR
+5822 
-5831 LEPHPENVANL
+5831 
-5842 SAVPDDAC
+5842 
-5850 ILDFPVTA
+5850 
-5858 TLTRAG
+5858 
-5864 DTAAALPSNPTL
+5864 
-5876 ETDHSF
+5876 TDHSF

-5913 TFALAPKNSDPRVEA
+5913 TFALAPKNSDARVEAGEA

-6140 SGVESPGPGEASAEN
+6140 SGMESPAPGEASAEN

-6347 VRAEAV
+6347 ARAEAV

-6378 LEAIEG
+6378 LEAVEG
-6384 RMRATPAPGA
+6384 RMRAAPVPGA

-6490 TRFDGREGDLMLA
+6490 TRFDGREGDLMLD

-6512 ADWTGGRWTAGLI
+6512 ADWTRGRWTAGLI
-6525 VSHSTAEGGYSGAPV
+6525 VSHSTAEGGYSGAPD

-6605 MAAVGLRGTILDGGA
+6605 MAAAGLRGTILDGGA

-6656 SRLRLGLEAS
+6656 TRLRLGVEAS

-6744 PGSNRG
+6744 PGSDRG

-6786 GGNDELKSRRLELK
+6786 GGDDELKSRRLELK

-6823 DTGRDYSLGWRLVLD
+6823 DTGRDYSLGWRLVRGA
-6838 GSGSDGGALELSFE
+6838 GSGGDGGSLDLSFE
-6852 ATRRES
+6852 ARRRES